1 MRRENKN
8 PRKILFSVLIAIAF
22 VVLAGIK
29 LGYANI
35 ISPKQGINEYH
46 FYNDTIENKDSAKEI
61 QKQIILDGK
70 SISDPGHVFKDKSKV
85 LEKWQDEEGND
96 IKFDTPI
103 EIKGN
108 DKKIINVYPVFKNQV
123 VITYYISGSTNDRV
137 YMTDTITDAS
147 SYKLPVDPTIYD
159 ANKYFVNWSETKDG
173 KSGVYDEE
181 SLKKDIAA
189 GKTDIKLYA
198 ITEFKHKATFITG
211 DGASFQDQ
219 ILADDGGKLDKMPE
233 KPTRA
238 GYEFSHWSL
247 TEDGDPFDLNTLVL
261 DKDINVYAVWKP
273 VVVDYKFKVMVQNI
287 NDDGYTFHEIISAR
301 GLNGE
306 KTSLPF
312 KGSENPDPKVAPSGP
327 IVEDIAK
334 LTEKDGRFNDSY
346 NSKDENGKMDHTYSN
361 PQTLD
366 YLGFHLNEEKTKQ
379 AFETIKAD
387 GSTVVP
393 VYMDRNVH
401 TVWVYK
407 NQHGVD
413 VYPNNANWINAT
425 DENGD
430 IHVDLRY
437 GQSSEKWFDKLNKD
451 YIYYRDKSIGSFY
464 TKAPVMGDKDV
475 YMYRVYAKGQG
486 FQLRFVE
493 WDPSKFN
500 AQINSGSLDQL
511 KATLGTMK
519 EIGGRVKFENTEH
532 YYNYNGFRYRVYEP
546 RNGMWDN
553 TTYSWVD
560 KTDHVDDIKGFQP
573 KTGDMSRDGLQSVNV
588 NNPAFRDY
596 MFAAGKG
603 VGGYENYTGT
613 PYIDNG
619 SYVGFL
625 FYERKTYN
633 IIYYSGN
640 KKLASNPYKY
650 EADTSDFGLNYK
662 IGETTNPDNP
672 NQVFMG
678 WYEDSTF
685 SVEHK
690 HEDGAKMP
698 AHDITVYAKWDSRQY
713 EVTFH
718 TNQDDYKK
726 DIEKITEIPE
736 DDTLYDGKYKDAKVS
751 EENFPQPVKPKDAT
765 EFLGWYEKNKNGR
778 FVKANLHKPIKN
790 NDTHL
795 YAKWKYDYLELK
807 YDLNLPATD
816 KVEGKA
822 PTDSNSY
829 IKDAKAQATDVGN
842 VKVNGGKK
850 VFVGWSET
858 KDGSSGLILPSETV
872 LMDKNKTLYAQWK
885 EIPDLPTT
893 KVTYD
898 ANGGVGDQYVVEE
911 IITNDSHKVLGNGE
925 GEKINYTREGYVF
938 KGWNR
943 DKNAT
948 KAEFQK
954 DDEVTVTSLDE
965 STNNYIY
972 AIWAPIINYTTD
984 GNGQVKEGENFVD
997 NTNEEVEL
1005 KSNPKGTET
1014 KANEGFKFSH
1024 WTADKEITLNNGT
1037 KIPAGEKITDEQLKQ
1052 AVITEPLTFKA
1063 NFVKDAPKEFN
1074 VTHEFKVAEDS
1085 PVKEMP
1091 ADVKKAVDAQLPED
1105 KKAED
1110 GKTTTPG
1117 ELKDPKDVEDKT
1129 NDGVWTFEGFEDQ
1142 DPDTKDVDAKVNG
1155 ADVKFEGEW
1164 KFTPNKHEV
1173 TYEYVSGTKGLE
1185 LPEALKAKA
1194 PEKVTG
1200 KVKGEKVT
1208 SPVPEGKDAE
1218 FRDETNKGTW
1228 TFKSYDKDSVEI
1240 TNKDEN
1246 VQGTWEFTPDQEPGK
1261 YNVTHEFKVAEDSPV
1276 KEMPADVK
1284 KAVDAQLPED
1294 KKAEDGKTTTPGEL
1308 KAPKDVE
1315 DKTNDGV
1322 WKFEGFK
1329 DQNPDTEAVDAKVN
1343 GADVKF
1349 EGEWKFKPNEHK
1361 VTYEYVS
1368 GTKGVELPETL
1379 KNKAPEKVTGKV
1391 KGDKVTSPVPTGDD
1405 ATFRDETNKGTW
1417 TFKSYDRNE
1426 VEITNKDENVTGTW
1440 EFTPD
1445 QQPEKYNVTHEFVSK
1460 DPNKELPQ
1468 EVLALLP
1475 ADQTGKEKGDVVKPT
1490 EPKTKTVEVKDG
1502 TWKFVSYDKDSKT
1515 VEDKDVEFT
1524 GTWEFTP
1531 KTTPI
1536 DYNVSHKFVSATEG
1550 KTLPKAV
1557 TDLTPDQQTGKKDG
1571 ETVTPTA
1578 PTQTEVKD
1586 TENDGTWKFEGYD
1599 ENSKTINKS
1608 DVTFEGKWKFTLN
1621 EHKVTYEYVSGTEG
1635 VELPE
1640 ALKAKAPDEVT
1651 GKVKGDTVTS
1661 PVPTGDD
1668 ATFRDD
1674 VNKGTWTFKSY
1685 DKNDVTISNKDEKV
1699 TGTWE
1704 FTPDV
1709 VTEYVDE
1716 DGNTISQKE
1725 NGEKEKKDIDG
1736 YEFVR
1741 TEKDDKG
1748 NTKHIYK
1755 KKTTPTDYNVNHK
1768 FVSAT
1773 EGKDLPKAVTDL
1785 TPDQQTGKKDGD
1797 TVTPTAPTQKEVKDT
1812 ENDGTWT
1819 FEGYDENSKTINK
1832 SDVTFEG
1839 KWKFTPN
1846 EHKVTY
1852 KFESEDPTKP
1862 LPKEVTDLLPDP
1874 EKGKVKGDK
1883 VTPTKPVPESIT
1895 TKDGVW
1901 TFVGYDEESKTV
1913 GDKDVEFIGKWKFS
1927 PKPDPVTYN
1936 VNHQFKSATK
1946 GKDLPQAVKDQ
1957 LPDQQTGI
1965 EDGKTVTPTSPKKE
1979 KVEDTDNDG
1988 TWTFK
1993 GYKDLDTTTDDVDA
2007 KVDGAD
2013 VMFEG
2018 SWEFTPNKH
2027 KVTYE
2032 YVSGTKGVN
2041 LPAELKAKAPKEVTG
2056 KVKGDKVTSPVPE
2069 GKDAE
2074 FRDDKNKG
2082 TWTFKSFDKNSVEIS
2097 NQDEK
2102 VTGTWV
2108 FTPDPEYKV
2117 EHKFVSSTKGKDL
2130 PKAVTDL
2137 TPAQQTGKKDGETV
2151 TPTAPKETKVEDKT
2165 NDGTWTFEGYDKDS
2179 KTIDKSDVTFEGKW
2193 KFTPNKHEVI
2203 HKFVSKDP
2211 NKKLPKEVT
2220 DLLPAN
2226 QTEKVKGDEVTPS
2239 EPQTKTVKVKDGT
2252 WKFVSYDKD
2261 NKTVE
2266 DKDVEFIGTW
2276 EFTPKTTPTDVVTE
2290 YVDED
2295 GNTIA
2300 PKENGTKAKKD
2311 IDGYEFV
2318 RTETDEQGNTKH
2330 IYKKK
2335 VTPPA
2340 DVVTEYV
2347 DEDGKTISPKENGT
2361 KEKKDIDG
2369 YVFVRTETDD
2379 KGNTKHIYK
2388 KKTTPSPSV
2397 VTKFVDEKGN
2407 PIAKDEDG
2415 KQDKKDIPGYEF
2427 VKTETDK
2434 DGNVI
2439 HVYKFKQTPSPTV
2452 ETRYVDTEGNQI
2464 LADKA
2469 GTHDPSTIEG
2479 YQFVKTEKDEKG
2491 NTVHIYKK
2499 LAPVPKVE
2507 TRYVDENGNQLL
2519 PPKEG
2524 TQNQVN
2530 IDGYDYVSTNKDN
2543 NGNTIHVYKKK
2554 PIQDVETR
2562 YLDTEGNQILADKAG
2577 THDPSTIEGY
2587 QLVRT
2592 EKDENGN
2599 TRHIYQ
2605 KLAPAVKVE
2614 TRYVDENGN
2623 QLLLPKEGTQNQV
2636 NIDGYDYVSTN
2647 KDNNGNTIHVYKKKV
2662 LTPDVVTKY
2671 VDENGNEI
2679 ADTQKGKHPSKNIE
2693 GYEIITTK
2701 SDEKGNI
2708 IYVYRKKP
2716 DSTKVVTEYVDE
2728 NGKTIAPKEDGKQP
2742 NKDIDGY
2749 EFVRTEKDEKGNTKH
2764 IYKKKTTPPTEVVT
2778 EYVDEDGK
2786 TIAPKETGTKDKK
2799 DIEGYEFVKT
2809 EKDNKGNTKHIYKK
2823 KSPSAENK
2831 YKVTHKFESTTPGK
2845 TLPKE
2850 ILDLLPKNQEG
2861 IENGRK
2867 VYPTKPSKLEVK
2879 VKDGTWV
2886 FEGYDKDSS
2895 TIDNKDVNFTGKWKF
2910 VPNKI
2915 GKVRVS
2921 TGANSRSKS
2930 NVKTGIEGS
2939 SNLIFVLI
2947 GSAFALYKNKK
2958 NRY

>member
-61 QKQIILDGK
+61 QKQIVLDGK
-70 SISDPGHVFKDKSKV
+70 SISDPGHVFKDKDKV
-85 LEKWQDEEGND
+85 LLKWQDEEGND

-123 VITYYISGSTNDRV
+123 VITYYIPGSTNDRV
-137 YMTDTITDAS
+137 YMTDTISDAS

-159 ANKYFVNWSETKDG
+159 ANKYFVNWSTSKDG
-173 KSGVYDEE
+173 STGVYNEE

-219 ILADDGGKLDKMPE
+219 ILASKDSKLDKMPE
-233 KPTRA
+233 DPTRA

-247 TEDGDPFDLNTLVL
+247 TEDGDPVDLNTLVL

-401 TVWVYK
+401 TIWVYK
-407 NQHGVD
+407 NASGTSYYQ
-413 VYPNNANWINAT
+413 ANWVNAT
-425 DENGD
+425 DENGN

-437 GQSSEKWFDKLNKD
+437 GQSSDQWFYQLNKD
-451 YIYYRDKSIGSFY
+451 YIYYKDKSIGSFY

-519 EIGGRVKFENTEH
+519 EIGDRVKFENTEH
-532 YYNYNGFRYRVYEP
+532 YVTYYGRNYRVFEP
-546 RNGMWDN
+546 SDGMWASKTN
-553 TTYSWVD
+553 TWVD
-560 KTDHVDDIKGFQP
+560 ETDHVDDIKGFQP
-573 KTGDMSRDGLQSVNV
+573 KTGDMSADGLQSVNV

-596 MFAAGKG
+596 MFTPKG
-603 VGGYENYTGT
+603 YGGYFNYTGT
-613 PYIDNG
+613 KYIDNG

-807 YDLNLPATD
+807 YDLNLEASD
-816 KVEGKA
+816 KVEGTA

-829 IKDAKAQATDVGN
+829 INDAKALATDVGN
-842 VKVNGGKK
+842 VKVNDGKK

-911 IITNDSHKVLGNGE
+911 IITNDSHTVLGNGE

-954 DDEVTVTSLDE
+954 GYEVTVTSLDE

-997 NTNEEVEL
+997 NTKEEVEL
-1005 KSNPKGTET
+1005 KSNPKGTDT
-1014 KANEGFKFSH
+1014 KAKEGYKFSH
-1024 WTADKEITLNNGT
+1024 WTADKNIKLSDGTEI
-1037 KIPAGEKITDEQLKQ
+1037 KAGEEITDEQLKQ

-1063 NFVKDAPKEFN
+1063 NFVKDQPNEFN
-1074 VTHEFKVAEDS
+1074 VTHEFKVSEDS
-1085 PVKEMP
+1085 PIKEMP
-1091 ADVKKAVDAQLPED
+1091 AEVKTAVDAQLPEN
-1105 KKAED
+1105 KIAED
-1110 GKTTTPG
+1110 GNTTTPG

-1155 ADVKFEGEW
+1155 ADVKFEGKW
-1164 KFTPNKHEV
+1164 KFTPNK
-1173 TYEYVSGTKGLE
+1173 
-1185 LPEALKAKA
+1185 
-1194 PEKVTG
+1194 
-1200 KVKGEKVT
+1200 
-1208 SPVPEGKDAE
+1208 
-1218 FRDETNKGTW
+1218 
-1228 TFKSYDKDSVEI
+1228 
-1240 TNKDEN
+1240 
-1246 VQGTWEFTPDQEPGK
+1246 
-1261 YNVTHEFKVAEDSPV
+1261 
-1276 KEMPADVK
+1276 
-1284 KAVDAQLPED
+1284 
-1294 KKAEDGKTTTPGEL
+1294 
-1308 KAPKDVE
+1308 
-1315 DKTNDGV
+1315 
-1322 WKFEGFK
+1322 
-1329 DQNPDTEAVDAKVN
+1329 
-1343 GADVKF
+1343 
-1349 EGEWKFKPNEHK
+1349 HK

-1368 GTKGVELPETL
+1368 GTKGVNLPAEL
-1379 KNKAPEKVTGKV
+1379 KAKAPKEVTGKV
-1391 KGDKVTSPVPTGDD
+1391 KGDKVTSPVPEGKD
-1405 ATFRDETNKGTW
+1405 ATFRDDENKGTW
-1417 TFKSYDRNE
+1417 TFKSYDKND
-1426 VEITNKDENVTGTW
+1426 VTISNKDEKVTGTW
-1440 EFTPD
+1440 EFIPDVVTEYVDENGKTIAPKEDGTKPNKEIDGYEFVRTETDDKGNTKHIYKKKTTPTD
-1445 QQPEKYNVTHEFVSK
+1445 YNVNHKFVSATEGKDLPKAVTDLTPVQQIGKKDGETVTPTVPKETEVKDTENDGIWTFEGYDKDSKTIDKSDVTFEGKWKFTPNKHEVIHKFVSK
-1460 DPNKELPQ
+1460 DPNKALPK
-1468 EVLALLP
+1468 EVTDLLP
-1475 ADQTGKEKGDVVKPT
+1475 VKQTGKEKGDEVKPT

-1531 KTTPI
+1531 DPEK
-1536 DYNVSHKFVSATEG
+1536 YNVKHEFVSATEG
-1550 KTLPKAV
+1550 KDLPQAV
-1557 TDLTPDQQTGKKDG
+1557 KDLTPKDQTGKKDG
-1571 ETVTPTA
+1571 STVKPTEPEKTKVA
-1578 PTQTEVKD
+1578 D
-1586 TENDGTWKFEGYD
+1586 TENDGTWKFEGYKDQDKTTD
-1599 ENSKTINKS
+1599 EVDAKVNRA
-1608 DVTFEGKWKFTLN
+1608 DVTF
-1621 EHKVTYEYVSGTEG
+1621 
-1635 VELPE
+1635 
-1640 ALKAKAPDEVT
+1640 
-1651 GKVKGDTVTS
+1651 KG
-1661 PVPTGDD
+1661 
-1668 ATFRDD
+1668 
-1674 VNKGTWTFKSY
+1674 
-1685 DKNDVTISNKDEKV
+1685 E
-1699 TGTWE
+1699 
-1704 FTPDV
+1704 
-1709 VTEYVDE
+1709 
-1716 DGNTISQKE
+1716 
-1725 NGEKEKKDIDG
+1725 
-1736 YEFVR
+1736 
-1741 TEKDDKG
+1741 
-1748 NTKHIYK
+1748 
-1755 KKTTPTDYNVNHK
+1755 
-1768 FVSAT
+1768 
-1773 EGKDLPKAVTDL
+1773 
-1785 TPDQQTGKKDGD
+1785 
-1797 TVTPTAPTQKEVKDT
+1797 
-1812 ENDGTWT
+1812 
-1819 FEGYDENSKTINK
+1819 
-1832 SDVTFEG
+1832 
-1839 KWKFTPN
+1839 WKFTPN
-1846 EHKVTY
+1846 KHEVTY

-2137 TPAQQTGKKDGETV
+2137 TPKDQTGKKDGETV

-2220 DLLPAN
+2220 DQLPAN
-2226 QTEKVKGDEVTPS
+2226 QTGKVKGDEVKPS

-2252 WKFVSYDKD
+2252 WKFVSYDKE

-2266 DKDVEFIGTW
+2266 DKDVEFTGTW
-2276 EFTPKTTPTDVVTE
+2276 EFIPDVVTE
-2290 YVDED
+2290 YVDEN
-2295 GNTIA
+2295 GKTIA
-2300 PKENGTKAKKD
+2300 PKENGTKDKKD
-2311 IDGYEFV
+2311 IDGYE
-2318 RTETDEQGNTKH
+2318 
-2330 IYKKK
+2330 
-2335 VTPPA
+2335 
-2340 DVVTEYV
+2340 
-2347 DEDGKTISPKENGT
+2347 
-2361 KEKKDIDG
+2361 
-2369 YVFVRTETDD
+2369 FVRTETDD

-2388 KKTTPSPSV
+2388 KKTTPTPDVVTEYVDENGKTISPKEDGKQPNKEIDGYEFVKTTTDDKGNTKHIYKKKTTPSPSI

-2407 PIAKDEDG
+2407 PLAKNEDG
-2415 KQDKKDIPGYEF
+2415 KQDKKDIPGYQF
-2427 VKTETDK
+2427 VETKNDK
-2434 DGNVI
+2434 DGNVV
-2439 HVYKFKQTPSPTV
+2439 HVYKLIPSSTV

-2562 YLDTEGNQILADKAG
+2562 YVDTEGNQILADKAG

-2587 QLVRT
+2587 QFVKT
-2592 EKDENGN
+2592 EKDEKGN
-2599 TRHIYQ
+2599 TVHIYK
-2605 KLAPAVKVE
+2605 KLAPVPKVE

-2623 QLLLPKEGTQNQV
+2623 QLLPPKEGTQNQV
-2636 NIDGYDYVSTN
+2636 NIDGYDYISTN
-2647 KDNNGNTIHVYKKKV
+2647 KDNNGNTIHTYKKAFKK
-2662 LTPDVVTKY
+2662 PVTKF

-2679 ADTQKGKHPSKNIE
+2679 AESEMGRNPSKAIP

-2701 SDEKGNI
+2701 TDEKGNL

-2716 DSTKVVTEYVDE
+2716 DSTKVVTKFVDE
-2728 NGKTIAPKEDGKQP
+2728 KGKTIVPNEDGKKP
-2742 NKDIDGY
+2742 KKDIKGY
-2749 EFVRTEKDEKGNTKH
+2749 EFVKTETDEDGNTVH

-2823 KSPSAENK
+2823 KSPATENK

-2867 VYPTKPSKLEVK
+2867 VYPTKPSKLKVK

-2895 TIDNKDVNFTGKWKF
+2895 VVNNKDVNFTGKWKF

-2915 GKVRVS
+2915 GKVKVL
-2921 TGANSRSKS
+2921 TGENSRSKS

-2958 NRY
+2958 NKY

>member
-46 FYNDTIENKDSAKEI
+46 FYNDTIENKDSAEEI
-61 QKQIILDGK
+61 QKQIVLDGK
-70 SISDPGHVFKDKSKV
+70 TISDPGHVFKDKDKV
-85 LEKWQDEEGND
+85 LLKWQNEEGND

-103 EIKGN
+103 SITGN

-123 VITYYISGSTNDRV
+123 VITYYIPGSTKDKV

-159 ANKYFVNWSETKDG
+159 ANKHFVKWSTSKD
-173 KSGVYDEE
+173 SSSDVYDEE
-181 SLKKDIAA
+181 SLKKDIAE

-247 TEDGDPFDLNTLVL
+247 TEDGDPVDLNTLVL

-346 NSKDENGKMDHTYSN
+346 NSKDENGQMDHTYTN

-401 TVWVYK
+401 TIWVYK
-407 NQHGVD
+407 NASGTSYYQ
-413 VYPNNANWINAT
+413 ANWVNAT
-425 DENGD
+425 DENGN

-437 GQSSEKWFDKLNKD
+437 GQSSETWFDKLNKD
-451 YIYYRDKSIGSFY
+451 YIYYKDKSIGSFY

-519 EIGGRVKFENTEH
+519 EIGDRVKFENTEH
-532 YYNYNGFRYRVYEP
+532 YVTYYGRNYRVFEP
-546 RNGMWDN
+546 SDGMWASKTN
-553 TTYSWVD
+553 TWVD
-560 KTDHVDDIKGFQP
+560 ETDHVDDIKGFQP
-573 KTGDMSRDGLQSVNV
+573 KTGDMSADGLQSVNV

-596 MFAAGKG
+596 MFTPKG
-603 VGGYENYTGT
+603 YGGYFNYTGT
-613 PYIDNG
+613 KYIDNG

-650 EADTSDFGLNYK
+650 EADTSDFGLDYK
-662 IGETTNPDNP
+662 IGETKNPDNP

-678 WYEDSTF
+678 WYEDSSF

-872 LMDKNKTLYAQWK
+872 LMDKSKTLYAQWK

-997 NTNEEVEL
+997 NTKEEVEL
-1005 KSNPKGTET
+1005 KSNPKGTDT
-1014 KANEGFKFSH
+1014 KAKEGYKFSH
-1024 WTADKEITLNNGT
+1024 WTADKEITLNDGT
-1037 KIPAGEKITDEQLKQ
+1037 KIAAGEKITEEQLKQ

-1074 VTHEFKVAEDS
+1074 VRHEFKVAEDS

-1091 ADVKKAVDAQLPED
+1091 AEVKAAVDAQLPEN
-1105 KKAED
+1105 KTAED

-1129 NDGVWTFEGFEDQ
+1129 NDGVWKFEGFKDQ
-1142 DPDTKDVDAKVNG
+1142 DTTTDEVDAKVNGADVTFKGEWKFTPNKHKVTYEYVSGTKGVDLPEELKNKAPKEVTGKVKGDKVTSPVPTGDKAEFRDDVNKGTWKFKSYDKNDVTISNKDEKVTGTWEFTPDAEPEKYNVTHEFVSATQGKDLPQAVKDLIPKDQTGKKDGSTVKPTEPEKTKVADTENDGTWKFEGYKDQNPDTKDVDAKVNG

-1164 KFTPNKHEV
+1164 KFTPNKHKV
-1173 TYEYVSGTKGLE
+1173 TYEYVSGTEGKE

-1194 PEKVTG
+1194 PEEVTG
-1200 KVKGEKVT
+1200 KVKGDKVT

-1228 TFKSYDKDSVEI
+1228 KFKSYDKDSVEI
-1240 TNKDEN
+1240 TNKDE
-1246 VQGTWEFTPDQEPGK
+1246 
-1261 YNVTHEFKVAEDSPV
+1261 
-1276 KEMPADVK
+1276 
-1284 KAVDAQLPED
+1284 
-1294 KKAEDGKTTTPGEL
+1294 
-1308 KAPKDVE
+1308 
-1315 DKTNDGV
+1315 
-1322 WKFEGFK
+1322 
-1329 DQNPDTEAVDAKVN
+1329 
-1343 GADVKF
+1343 
-1349 EGEWKFKPNEHK
+1349 
-1361 VTYEYVS
+1361 
-1368 GTKGVELPETL
+1368 
-1379 KNKAPEKVTGKV
+1379 KV
-1391 KGDKVTSPVPTGDD
+1391 KG
-1405 ATFRDETNKGTW
+1405 TW
-1417 TFKSYDRNE
+1417 
-1426 VEITNKDENVTGTW
+1426 V
-1440 EFTPD
+1440 FTPD
-1445 QQPEKYNVTHEFVSK
+1445 QQPEKYNVTHEFVSATQGK
-1460 DPNKELPQ
+1460 DLPQ
-1468 EVLALLP
+1468 AVKDLTP
-1475 ADQTGKEKGDVVKPT
+1475 KDQTGKEDGSTVKPT
-1490 EPKTKTVEVKDG
+1490 EPEKTKVA
-1502 TWKFVSYDKDSKT
+1502 DK
-1515 VEDKDVEFT
+1515 
-1524 GTWEFTP
+1524 
-1531 KTTPI
+1531 
-1536 DYNVSHKFVSATEG
+1536 
-1550 KTLPKAV
+1550 
-1557 TDLTPDQQTGKKDG
+1557 
-1571 ETVTPTA
+1571 
-1578 PTQTEVKD
+1578 
-1586 TENDGTWKFEGYD
+1586 ENDGTWKFEGYKDQDKTTD
-1599 ENSKTINKS
+1599 EVDAKVNGA
-1608 DVTFEGKWKFTLN
+1608 DVTF
-1621 EHKVTYEYVSGTEG
+1621 
-1635 VELPE
+1635 
-1640 ALKAKAPDEVT
+1640 
-1651 GKVKGDTVTS
+1651 KG
-1661 PVPTGDD
+1661 
-1668 ATFRDD
+1668 
-1674 VNKGTWTFKSY
+1674 
-1685 DKNDVTISNKDEKV
+1685 E
-1699 TGTWE
+1699 
-1704 FTPDV
+1704 
-1709 VTEYVDE
+1709 
-1716 DGNTISQKE
+1716 
-1725 NGEKEKKDIDG
+1725 
-1736 YEFVR
+1736 
-1741 TEKDDKG
+1741 
-1748 NTKHIYK
+1748 
-1755 KKTTPTDYNVNHK
+1755 
-1768 FVSAT
+1768 
-1773 EGKDLPKAVTDL
+1773 
-1785 TPDQQTGKKDGD
+1785 
-1797 TVTPTAPTQKEVKDT
+1797 
-1812 ENDGTWT
+1812 
-1819 FEGYDENSKTINK
+1819 
-1832 SDVTFEG
+1832 
-1839 KWKFTPN
+1839 WKFTPN

-1852 KFESEDPTKP
+1852 KFESEDPTKH

-1988 TWTFK
+1988 TWNFK
-1993 GYKDLDTTTDDVDA
+1993 GYKDLDENTEKVDA

-2032 YVSGTKGVN
+2032 YVSGTEGLE

-2082 TWTFKSFDKNSVEIS
+2082 TWTFKSFDKNSVTIS

-2137 TPAQQTGKKDGETV
+2137 TPKDQTGKKDGETV
-2151 TPTAPKETKVEDKT
+2151 TPTAPTQKEVADAD
-2165 NDGTWTFEGYDKDS
+2165 NDGTWTFEGYDENS
-2179 KTIDKSDVTFEGKW
+2179 KTIDKKDVTFEGKW

-2226 QTEKVKGDEVTPS
+2226 QTGKVKGDEVTPS

-2252 WKFVSYDKD
+2252 WKFVSYDKE
-2261 NKTVE
+2261 NKKVE
-2266 DKDVEFIGTW
+2266 DKDVEFTGTW
-2276 EFTPKTTPTDVVTE
+2276 EFIPDVVTE

-2300 PKENGTKAKKD
+2300 PKENGKQTNKD

-2318 RTETDEQGNTKH
+2318 RTEKDEQGNTKH

-2335 VTPPA
+2335 TTPTP

-2347 DEDGKTISPKENGT
+2347 DENGKTIAPKEDGKKPNKEINGY
-2361 KEKKDIDG
+2361 E
-2369 YVFVRTETDD
+2369 FVRTETDD

-2388 KKTTPSPSV
+2388 KKTTPSPSI

-2407 PIAKDEDG
+2407 PLAKDEDG

-2427 VKTETDK
+2427 VETKNDK
-2434 DGNVI
+2434 DGNVV
-2439 HVYKFKQTPSPTV
+2439 HVYKLIPSPTV
-2452 ETRYVDTEGNQI
+2452 ETRYVDTEGKQI

-2530 IDGYDYVSTNKDN
+2530 IDGYDYISTNKDN

-2562 YLDTEGNQILADKAG
+2562 YVDTEGNQILADKAG

-2623 QLLLPKEGTQNQV
+2623 QLLPPKEGTQNQV
-2636 NIDGYDYVSTN
+2636 NIDGYDYISTN
-2647 KDNNGNTIHVYKKKV
+2647 KDNNGNTIHTYKKAFKK
-2662 LTPDVVTKY
+2662 PVTKF

-2679 ADTQKGKHPSKNIE
+2679 AESEMGRNPSKAIP

-2701 SDEKGNI
+2701 TDEKGNL

-2716 DSTKVVTEYVDE
+2716 DSTKVVTKFVDE
-2728 NGKTIAPKEDGKQP
+2728 NGKTIAPNEDGKKP
-2742 NKDIDGY
+2742 
-2749 EFVRTEKDEKGNTKH
+2749 
-2764 IYKKKTTPPTEVVT
+2764 KKEIK
-2778 EYVDEDGK
+2778 
-2786 TIAPKETGTKDKK
+2786 
-2799 DIEGYEFVKT
+2799 GYEFVKT
-2809 EKDNKGNTKHIYKK
+2809 ETDKDGNTVHIYKK
-2823 KSPSAENK
+2823 KENTSKVVTKFVDEKGNPIAENEDGKKPKKDIKGYEFVKTETDKNGNTIHIYKKSSSAENK

-2845 TLPKE
+2845 SLPKE

-2867 VYPTKPSKLEVK
+2867 VSPTKPSKLEVK

-2895 TIDNKDVNFTGKWKF
+2895 VVNNKDVNFTGKWKF

-2915 GKVRVS
+2915 GKIKVS

-2958 NRY
+2958 NKY

>member
-46 FYNDTIENKDSAKEI
+46 FYNDTIENKDKAEEI

-70 SISDPGHVFKDKSKV
+70 SISDPGHVFKDKSNV

-103 EIKGN
+103 EVKGN

-219 ILADDGGKLDKMPE
+219 ILASKDSKLDKMPE
-233 KPTRA
+233 DPTRA

-247 TEDGDPFDLNTLVL
+247 AEDGDPVDLTTLVL
-261 DKDINVYAVWKP
+261 DKDITVYAVWNP

-312 KGSENPDPKVAPSGP
+312 RGDENPDPKVAPTGP
-327 IVEDIAK
+327 IVEDIKK
-334 LTEKDGRFNDSY
+334 LTEKDGRFSDGY
-346 NSKDENGKMDHTYSN
+346 NSKDENGKMDHFYTN

-736 DDTLYDGKYKDAKVS
+736 DDTLYDGKYKDDKVS

-822 PTDSNSY
+822 PTDSDSY
-829 IKDAKAQATDVGN
+829 IKDAKAQVQDIGKVT
-842 VKVNGGKK
+842 VNGGKK

-898 ANGGVGDQYVVEE
+898 ANGGEGAQHVVEE
-911 IITNDSHKVLGNGE
+911 IITNDFHKVLGNGE

-954 DDEVTVTSLDE
+954 GYEVTVTSLDE

-997 NTNEEVEL
+997 NTKEEVEL
-1005 KSNPKGTET
+1005 KSNPKGTDI
-1014 KANEGFKFSH
+1014 KAKEGYKFSH
-1024 WTADKEITLNNGT
+1024 WTADKNIKLSDGTEI
-1037 KIPAGEKITDEQLKQ
+1037 KAGEEITDEQLKQ

-1063 NFVKDAPKEFN
+1063 NFVKDQPNEFN
-1074 VTHEFKVAEDS
+1074 VTHEFKVSEDS
-1085 PVKEMP
+1085 PIKEMP
-1091 ADVKKAVDAQLPED
+1091 DEVKTAVDAQLPEN
-1105 KKAED
+1105 KTAED
-1110 GKTTTPG
+1110 GSVVTPTAPKQTT
-1117 ELKDPKDVEDKT
+1117 VEDT
-1129 NDGVWTFEGFEDQ
+1129 ENDGTWTFEGYKDQ
-1142 DPDTKDVDAKVNG
+1142 DKTTDEVDAKVDG
-1155 ADVKFEGEW
+1155 ADVTFEGEW
-1164 KFTPNKHEV
+1164 KFKPNEHKV
-1173 TYEYVSGTKGLE
+1173 TYEYVSGTEGKE
-1185 LPEALKAKA
+1185 LPEALKNKA
-1194 PEKVTG
+1194 PEEVTG
-1200 KVKGEKVT
+1200 KVKGDKVT

-1228 TFKSYDKDSVEI
+1228 KFKEYDKDSVTI
-1240 TNKDEN
+1240 SNKDE
-1246 VQGTWEFTPDQEPGK
+1246 
-1261 YNVTHEFKVAEDSPV
+1261 
-1276 KEMPADVK
+1276 
-1284 KAVDAQLPED
+1284 
-1294 KKAEDGKTTTPGEL
+1294 
-1308 KAPKDVE
+1308 
-1315 DKTNDGV
+1315 
-1322 WKFEGFK
+1322 
-1329 DQNPDTEAVDAKVN
+1329 
-1343 GADVKF
+1343 
-1349 EGEWKFKPNEHK
+1349 
-1361 VTYEYVS
+1361 
-1368 GTKGVELPETL
+1368 
-1379 KNKAPEKVTGKV
+1379 KV
-1391 KGDKVTSPVPTGDD
+1391 KG
-1405 ATFRDETNKGTW
+1405 TW
-1417 TFKSYDRNE
+1417 
-1426 VEITNKDENVTGTW
+1426 V
-1440 EFTPD
+1440 FTPD
-1445 QQPEKYNVTHEFVSK
+1445 QQPEKYNVTHEFVSATQGK
-1460 DPNKELPQ
+1460 DLPQ
-1468 EVLALLP
+1468 AVKDLTP
-1475 ADQTGKEKGDVVKPT
+1475 KDQTGKEDGSTVKPT
-1490 EPKTKTVEVKDG
+1490 EPEKTKVA
-1502 TWKFVSYDKDSKT
+1502 DK
-1515 VEDKDVEFT
+1515 
-1524 GTWEFTP
+1524 
-1531 KTTPI
+1531 
-1536 DYNVSHKFVSATEG
+1536 
-1550 KTLPKAV
+1550 
-1557 TDLTPDQQTGKKDG
+1557 
-1571 ETVTPTA
+1571 
-1578 PTQTEVKD
+1578 
-1586 TENDGTWKFEGYD
+1586 ENDGTWKFEGYKDQDKTTD
-1599 ENSKTINKS
+1599 EVDAKVNGA
-1608 DVTFEGKWKFTLN
+1608 DVTF
-1621 EHKVTYEYVSGTEG
+1621 
-1635 VELPE
+1635 
-1640 ALKAKAPDEVT
+1640 
-1651 GKVKGDTVTS
+1651 KG
-1661 PVPTGDD
+1661 
-1668 ATFRDD
+1668 
-1674 VNKGTWTFKSY
+1674 
-1685 DKNDVTISNKDEKV
+1685 E
-1699 TGTWE
+1699 
-1704 FTPDV
+1704 
-1709 VTEYVDE
+1709 
-1716 DGNTISQKE
+1716 
-1725 NGEKEKKDIDG
+1725 
-1736 YEFVR
+1736 
-1741 TEKDDKG
+1741 
-1748 NTKHIYK
+1748 
-1755 KKTTPTDYNVNHK
+1755 
-1768 FVSAT
+1768 
-1773 EGKDLPKAVTDL
+1773 
-1785 TPDQQTGKKDGD
+1785 
-1797 TVTPTAPTQKEVKDT
+1797 
-1812 ENDGTWT
+1812 
-1819 FEGYDENSKTINK
+1819 
-1832 SDVTFEG
+1832 
-1839 KWKFTPN
+1839 WKFTPN

-1862 LPKEVTDLLPDP
+1862 LPDEVKNLLPAP

-1988 TWTFK
+1988 TWNFK
-1993 GYKDLDTTTDDVDA
+1993 GYKDLDENTEKVDA

-2082 TWTFKSFDKNSVEIS
+2082 TWTFKSFDKNSVTIS

-2137 TPAQQTGKKDGETV
+2137 TPKDQTGKKDGETV
-2151 TPTAPKETKVEDKT
+2151 TPTAPTQKEVADAD
-2165 NDGTWTFEGYDKDS
+2165 NDGTWTFEGYDENS
-2179 KTIDKSDVTFEGKW
+2179 KTIDKKDVTFEGKW

-2226 QTEKVKGDEVTPS
+2226 QTGKVKGDEVTPS

-2252 WKFVSYDKD
+2252 WKFVSYDKE
-2261 NKTVE
+2261 NKKVE
-2266 DKDVEFIGTW
+2266 DKDVEFTGTW
-2276 EFTPKTTPTDVVTE
+2276 EFIPDVVTE

-2300 PKENGTKAKKD
+2300 PKENGKQTNKD

-2318 RTETDEQGNTKH
+2318 RTEKDEQGNTKH

-2335 VTPPA
+2335 TTPTP

-2347 DEDGKTISPKENGT
+2347 DENGKTIAPKEDGKKPNKEINGY
-2361 KEKKDIDG
+2361 E
-2369 YVFVRTETDD
+2369 FVRTETDD

-2388 KKTTPSPSV
+2388 KKTTPSPSI

-2407 PIAKDEDG
+2407 PLAKDEDG
-2415 KQDKKDIPGYEF
+2415 KQNKKDIPGYEF

-2499 LAPVPKVE
+2499 IAPVPKVE

-2554 PIQDVETR
+2554 PTQDVETR
-2562 YLDTEGNQILADKAG
+2562 YVDTEGNQILADKAG

-2587 QLVRT
+2587 QFVRT
-2592 EKDENGN
+2592 EKDEKGN

-2605 KLAPAVKVE
+2605 KLAPVPKVE
-2614 TRYVDENGN
+2614 TRYIDVNGN
-2623 QLLLPKEGTQNQV
+2623 QLLPPKEGTQNQV

-2716 DSTKVVTEYVDE
+2716 DPTKVVT
-2728 NGKTIAPKEDGKQP
+2728 K
-2742 NKDIDGY
+2742 
-2749 EFVRTEKDEKGNTKH
+2749 FVDEKGNPIAKS
-2764 IYKKKTTPPTEVVT
+2764 
-2778 EYVDEDGK
+2778 EDGK
-2786 TIAPKETGTKDKK
+2786 KPKK
-2799 DIEGYEFVKT
+2799 DIKGYEFVKT
-2809 EKDNKGNTKHIYKK
+2809 ETDKNGNTIHIYKK

-2831 YKVTHKFESTTPGK
+2831 YKVTHKFESSTPGK
-2845 TLPKE
+2845 SLPKE
-2850 ILDLLPKNQEG
+2850 ILDLLPKNQDG

-2867 VYPTKPSKLEVK
+2867 VSPTKPSKLEVK

-2895 TIDNKDVNFTGKWKF
+2895 IVNNKDVNFTGKWKF
-2910 VPNKI
+2910 IPNKI
-2915 GKVRVS
+2915 GKIKVS
-2921 TGANSRSKS
+2921 TGTNSRSKS

-2958 NRY
+2958 NKY

>member
-46 FYNDTIENKDSAKEI
+46 FYNDTIGNKDTAKEI

-70 SISDPGHVFKDKSKV
+70 SISDPGHVFKDKSNV

-103 EIKGN
+103 EVKGN

-123 VITYYISGSTNDRV
+123 VITYYIVGSTNDRV
-137 YMTDTITDAS
+137 YMTDTINDAS

-247 TEDGDPFDLNTLVL
+247 TEDGDPVDLNTLVL

-401 TVWVYK
+401 TIWVYK
-407 NQHGVD
+407 NASGTSYYQ
-413 VYPNNANWINAT
+413 ANWVNAT
-425 DENGD
+425 DNNGN

-437 GQSSEKWFDKLNKD
+437 GQSSETWFDKLNKD
-451 YIYYRDKSIGSFY
+451 YIYYMDKSIGSFY
-464 TKAPVMGDKDV
+464 TRAPAMGDKDI
-475 YMYRVYAKGQG
+475 YMYRVLAKGTKY
-486 FQLRFVE
+486 QLRFVE

-500 AQINSGSLDQL
+500 AQINSSNLATLQS
-511 KATLGTMK
+511 TLGTMK
-519 EIGGRVKFENTEH
+519 EIGKRVSFQNSEWYMNW
-532 YYNYNGFRYRVYEP
+532 NGYKYRVFEP
-546 RNGMWDN
+546 YQGNYQQI
-553 TTYSWVD
+553 TYSWVD

-573 KTGDMSRDGLQSVNV
+573 KKGDMSADGLQSVNV

-603 VGGYENYTGT
+603 LGGYQNYTGT
-613 PYIDNG
+613 PYIEDG

-633 IIYYSGN
+633 INYYSGST
-640 KKLASNPYKY
+640 KLASKPYKY
-650 EADTSDFGLNYK
+650 EADTSDFGLGYEK
-662 IGETTNPDNP
+662 GVTTNPKNP

-872 LMDKNKTLYAQWK
+872 LMDKSKTLYAQWK

-997 NTNEEVEL
+997 NTKEEVEL
-1005 KSNPKGTET
+1005 KSNPKGTDT
-1014 KANEGFKFSH
+1014 KAKEGYKFSH
-1024 WTADKEITLNNGT
+1024 WTADKEITLNDGT
-1037 KIPAGEKITDEQLKQ
+1037 KIAAGEKITEEQLKQ

-1063 NFVKDAPKEFN
+1063 NFVKDAPNEFN
-1074 VTHEFKVAEDS
+1074 VTHEF
-1085 PVKEMP
+1085 
-1091 ADVKKAVDAQLPED
+1091 
-1105 KKAED
+1105 
-1110 GKTTTPG
+1110 
-1117 ELKDPKDVEDKT
+1117 
-1129 NDGVWTFEGFEDQ
+1129 
-1142 DPDTKDVDAKVNG
+1142 
-1155 ADVKFEGEW
+1155 
-1164 KFTPNKHEV
+1164 
-1173 TYEYVSGTKGLE
+1173 VSGT
-1185 LPEALKAKA
+1185 
-1194 PEKVTG
+1194 
-1200 KVKGEKVT
+1200 
-1208 SPVPEGKDAE
+1208 EGKD
-1218 FRDETNKGTW
+1218 
-1228 TFKSYDKDSVEI
+1228 
-1240 TNKDEN
+1240 
-1246 VQGTWEFTPDQEPGK
+1246 
-1261 YNVTHEFKVAEDSPV
+1261 
-1276 KEMPADVK
+1276 
-1284 KAVDAQLPED
+1284 
-1294 KKAEDGKTTTPGEL
+1294 
-1308 KAPKDVE
+1308 
-1315 DKTNDGV
+1315 
-1322 WKFEGFK
+1322 
-1329 DQNPDTEAVDAKVN
+1329 
-1343 GADVKF
+1343 
-1349 EGEWKFKPNEHK
+1349 
-1361 VTYEYVS
+1361 
-1368 GTKGVELPETL
+1368 
-1379 KNKAPEKVTGKV
+1379 
-1391 KGDKVTSPVPTGDD
+1391 
-1405 ATFRDETNKGTW
+1405 
-1417 TFKSYDRNE
+1417 
-1426 VEITNKDENVTGTW
+1426 
-1440 EFTPD
+1440 
-1445 QQPEKYNVTHEFVSK
+1445 
-1460 DPNKELPQ
+1460 LPQ
-1468 EVLALLP
+1468 AVKDLTP
-1475 ADQTGKEKGDVVKPT
+1475 KDQTGKEDGSVVKPT
-1490 EPKTKTVEVKDG
+1490 EPKE
-1502 TWKFVSYDKDSKT
+1502 
-1515 VEDKDVEFT
+1515 
-1524 GTWEFTP
+1524 
-1531 KTTPI
+1531 
-1536 DYNVSHKFVSATEG
+1536 
-1550 KTLPKAV
+1550 
-1557 TDLTPDQQTGKKDG
+1557 
-1571 ETVTPTA
+1571 
-1578 PTQTEVKD
+1578 TEVKD
-1586 TENDGTWKFEGYD
+1586 TENDGTWKFEGYKDQDKTTD
-1599 ENSKTINKS
+1599 EVDAKVDGA
-1608 DVTFEGKWKFTLN
+1608 DVKFEGEWKFTPN
-1621 EHKVTYEYVSGTEG
+1621 EHNVTHKFVSKDPNK
-1635 VELPE
+1635 ELPQ
-1640 ALKAKAPDEVT
+1640 EVLDQLPANQT
-1651 GKVKGDTVTS
+1651 GKVKGDEVTPTVPKTKE
-1661 PVPTGDD
+1661 VKVKD
-1668 ATFRDD
+1668 
-1674 VNKGTWTFKSY
+1674 GTWKFVKY
-1685 DKNDVTISNKDEKV
+1685 DKDKKTVEDKDVEF

-1704 FTPDV
+1704 FIPDV
-1709 VTEYVDE
+1709 VTEFVDE
-1716 DGNTISQKE
+1716 DGKTIAPKE
-1725 NGEKEKKDIDG
+1725 DGKQPNKEIDG
-1736 YEFVR
+1736 YEFVS
-1741 TEKDDKG
+1741 TETDDKG

-1755 KKTTPTDYNVNHK
+1755 KKTTPT
-1768 FVSAT
+1768 
-1773 EGKDLPKAVTDL
+1773 
-1785 TPDQQTGKKDGD
+1785 
-1797 TVTPTAPTQKEVKDT
+1797 
-1812 ENDGTWT
+1812 
-1819 FEGYDENSKTINK
+1819 
-1832 SDVTFEG
+1832 
-1839 KWKFTPN
+1839 
-1846 EHKVTY
+1846 
-1852 KFESEDPTKP
+1852 
-1862 LPKEVTDLLPDP
+1862 
-1874 EKGKVKGDK
+1874 
-1883 VTPTKPVPESIT
+1883 
-1895 TKDGVW
+1895 
-1901 TFVGYDEESKTV
+1901 
-1913 GDKDVEFIGKWKFS
+1913 
-1927 PKPDPVTYN
+1927 
-1936 VNHQFKSATK
+1936 
-1946 GKDLPQAVKDQ
+1946 
-1957 LPDQQTGI
+1957 
-1965 EDGKTVTPTSPKKE
+1965 
-1979 KVEDTDNDG
+1979 
-1988 TWTFK
+1988 
-1993 GYKDLDTTTDDVDA
+1993 
-2007 KVDGAD
+2007 
-2013 VMFEG
+2013 
-2018 SWEFTPNKH
+2018 
-2027 KVTYE
+2027 
-2032 YVSGTKGVN
+2032 
-2041 LPAELKAKAPKEVTG
+2041 PA
-2056 KVKGDKVTSPVPE
+2056 
-2069 GKDAE
+2069 
-2074 FRDDKNKG
+2074 
-2082 TWTFKSFDKNSVEIS
+2082 
-2097 NQDEK
+2097 
-2102 VTGTWV
+2102 
-2108 FTPDPEYKV
+2108 
-2117 EHKFVSSTKGKDL
+2117 
-2130 PKAVTDL
+2130 
-2137 TPAQQTGKKDGETV
+2137 
-2151 TPTAPKETKVEDKT
+2151 
-2165 NDGTWTFEGYDKDS
+2165 
-2179 KTIDKSDVTFEGKW
+2179 
-2193 KFTPNKHEVI
+2193 
-2203 HKFVSKDP
+2203 
-2211 NKKLPKEVT
+2211 
-2220 DLLPAN
+2220 
-2226 QTEKVKGDEVTPS
+2226 
-2239 EPQTKTVKVKDGT
+2239 
-2252 WKFVSYDKD
+2252 
-2261 NKTVE
+2261 
-2266 DKDVEFIGTW
+2266 
-2276 EFTPKTTPTDVVTE
+2276 VVTE
-2290 YVDED
+2290 
-2295 GNTIA
+2295 
-2300 PKENGTKAKKD
+2300 
-2311 IDGYEFV
+2311 F
-2318 RTETDEQGNTKH
+2318 
-2330 IYKKK
+2330 
-2335 VTPPA
+2335 
-2340 DVVTEYV
+2340 V
-2347 DEDGKTISPKENGT
+2347 DEDGKTIAPKEDGT
-2361 KEKKDIDG
+2361 KPNKGIDG
-2369 YVFVRTETDD
+2369 YEFVRTETDD

-2388 KKTTPSPSV
+2388 KKTTPSPSI

-2407 PIAKDEDG
+2407 PLAKDEDG

-2427 VKTETDK
+2427 VETKNDK

-2452 ETRYVDTEGNQI
+2452 ETRYVDTEGKQI
-2464 LADKA
+2464 LADKT
-2469 GTHDPSTIEG
+2469 GTHDPSNIEG

-2491 NTVHIYKK
+2491 NTVHIYQKI
-2499 LAPVPKVE
+2499 APVPKVE

-2524 TQNQVN
+2524 TQAQVG
-2530 IDGYDYVSTNKDN
+2530 IEGYDYVSTNKDN

-2554 PIQDVETR
+2554 PIQDVETK
-2562 YLDTEGNQILADKAG
+2562 YVDTEGNQILADKAG
-2577 THDPSTIEGY
+2577 AHDPSTIEGY
-2587 QLVRT
+2587 QFVKT

-2599 TRHIYQ
+2599 TVHIY
-2605 KLAPAVKVE
+2605 KKIAPVPKVE

-2623 QLLLPKEGTQNQV
+2623 QLLLPKEGTQGQV
-2636 NIDGYDYVSTN
+2636 NIEGYDYVSTH
-2647 KDNNGNTIHVYKKKV
+2647 KDNNGNTTHVYKKKV

-2671 VDENGNEI
+2671 VDENGKEI
-2679 ADTQKGKHPSKNIE
+2679 AETQKGKHPSKNIE

-2701 SDEKGNI
+2701 TDEKGNI

-2716 DSTKVVTEYVDE
+2716 DSTKVVTKFVDE
-2728 NGKTIAPKEDGKQP
+2728 NGKPIAENEEGKKPK
-2742 NKDIDGY
+2742 KDIKGY
-2749 EFVRTEKDEKGNTKH
+2749 EYVKTETDKDGNTVH
-2764 IYKKKTTPPTEVVT
+2764 IYKKKENTSKVVT
-2778 EYVDEDGK
+2778 KFVDEKGNPIAENEDGK
-2786 TIAPKETGTKDKK
+2786 KPKK
-2799 DIEGYEFVKT
+2799 DIKGYEYVKT
-2809 EKDNKGNTKHIYKK
+2809 ETDKNGNTIHIYKK
-2823 KSPSAENK
+2823 SSSAENK
-2831 YKVTHKFESTTPGK
+2831 YKVTHKFESSTPGK
-2845 TLPKE
+2845 SLPKE
-2850 ILDLLPKNQEG
+2850 ILDLLPKNQDG
-2861 IENGRK
+2861 IENGTK
-2867 VYPTKPSKLEVK
+2867 VSPTKPSKLEVK

-2895 TIDNKDVNFTGKWKF
+2895 IVNNKDVNFTGKWKF
-2910 VPNKI
+2910 VPNKT
-2915 GKVRVS
+2915 GKIKVS
-2921 TGANSRSKS
+2921 TGTNSRSKS

-2958 NRY
+2958 NKY

>member
-46 FYNDTIENKDSAKEI
+46 FYNDTIENKDTAKEI

-103 EIKGN
+103 EVKGN

-123 VITYYISGSTNDRV
+123 VITYYIVGSTNDRV
-137 YMTDTITDAS
+137 YMTDTINDAS

-247 TEDGDPFDLNTLVL
+247 TEDGDPVDLNTLVL

-401 TVWVYK
+401 TIWVYK
-407 NQHGVD
+407 NASGTSYYQ
-413 VYPNNANWINAT
+413 ANWVNAT
-425 DENGD
+425 DENGN

-437 GQSSEKWFDKLNKD
+437 GQSSDQWFYQLNKD
-451 YIYYRDKSIGSFY
+451 YIYYKDKSIGSFY
-464 TKAPVMGDKDV
+464 TKALVMGDKDV

-519 EIGGRVKFENTEH
+519 EIGDRVKFENTEH
-532 YYNYNGFRYRVYEP
+532 YVTYYGRNYRVFEP
-546 RNGMWDN
+546 SDDMWASKTN
-553 TTYSWVD
+553 TWVD
-560 KTDHVDDIKGFQP
+560 ETDHVDDIKGFQP
-573 KTGDMSRDGLQSVNV
+573 KTGDMSADGLQSVNV

-596 MFAAGKG
+596 MFTPKG
-603 VGGYENYTGT
+603 YGGYFNYTGT
-613 PYIDNG
+613 KYIDNG

-997 NTNEEVEL
+997 NTKEEVEL

-1014 KANEGFKFSH
+1014 KAKEGYKFSH

-1037 KIPAGEKITDEQLKQ
+1037 KIPSGEKITEEQLKQ

-1063 NFVKDAPKEFN
+1063 NFVKDAPNEFN
-1074 VTHEFKVAEDS
+1074 VTHEFKVADDS
-1085 PVKEMP
+1085 PIKEMP
-1091 ADVKKAVDAQLPED
+1091 ADVKKAVDAQLPD
-1105 KKAED
+1105 
-1110 GKTTTPG
+1110 
-1117 ELKDPKDVEDKT
+1117 DKT
-1129 NDGVWTFEGFEDQ
+1129 
-1142 DPDTKDVDAKVNG
+1142 
-1155 ADVKFEGEW
+1155 
-1164 KFTPNKHEV
+1164 
-1173 TYEYVSGTKGLE
+1173 
-1185 LPEALKAKA
+1185 
-1194 PEKVTG
+1194 
-1200 KVKGEKVT
+1200 
-1208 SPVPEGKDAE
+1208 
-1218 FRDETNKGTW
+1218 
-1228 TFKSYDKDSVEI
+1228 
-1240 TNKDEN
+1240 
-1246 VQGTWEFTPDQEPGK
+1246 
-1261 YNVTHEFKVAEDSPV
+1261 
-1276 KEMPADVK
+1276 
-1284 KAVDAQLPED
+1284 
-1294 KKAEDGKTTTPGEL
+1294 AEDGKTTTPGEL

-1322 WKFEGFK
+1322 WKFESFK
-1329 DQNPDTEAVDAKVN
+1329 DQDTTTDEVDAKVN

-1349 EGEWKFKPNEHK
+1349 EGEWKF
-1361 VTYEYVS
+1361 
-1368 GTKGVELPETL
+1368 
-1379 KNKAPEKVTGKV
+1379 
-1391 KGDKVTSPVPTGDD
+1391 
-1405 ATFRDETNKGTW
+1405 
-1417 TFKSYDRNE
+1417 
-1426 VEITNKDENVTGTW
+1426 
-1440 EFTPD
+1440 TP
-1445 QQPEKYNVTHEFVSK
+1445 
-1460 DPNKELPQ
+1460 
-1468 EVLALLP
+1468 
-1475 ADQTGKEKGDVVKPT
+1475 
-1490 EPKTKTVEVKDG
+1490 
-1502 TWKFVSYDKDSKT
+1502 
-1515 VEDKDVEFT
+1515 
-1524 GTWEFTP
+1524 
-1531 KTTPI
+1531 
-1536 DYNVSHKFVSATEG
+1536 
-1550 KTLPKAV
+1550 
-1557 TDLTPDQQTGKKDG
+1557 
-1571 ETVTPTA
+1571 
-1578 PTQTEVKD
+1578 
-1586 TENDGTWKFEGYD
+1586 
-1599 ENSKTINKS
+1599 
-1608 DVTFEGKWKFTLN
+1608 N

-1635 VELPE
+1635 VDLPAE
-1640 ALKAKAPDEVT
+1640 LKAKAPKEVT
-1651 GKVKGDTVTS
+1651 GKVKGDKVTS
-1661 PVPTGDD
+1661 PVPEGKD

-1674 VNKGTWTFKSY
+1674 ENKGTWTFKSY

-1704 FTPDV
+1704 FTPDP
-1709 VTEYVDE
+1709 EP
-1716 DGNTISQKE
+1716 GK
-1725 NGEKEKKDIDG
+1725 
-1736 YEFVR
+1736 
-1741 TEKDDKG
+1741 
-1748 NTKHIYK
+1748 
-1755 KKTTPTDYNVNHK
+1755 YNVTHK
-1768 FVSAT
+1768 FVS
-1773 EGKDLPKAVTDL
+1773 KDPNKELPKAVTDL
-1785 TPDQQTGKKDGD
+1785 TPAQQTGKKDGD
-1797 TVTPTAPTQKEVKDT
+1797 TVTPTAPKQTTVEDT

-1819 FEGYDENSKTINK
+1819 FEGYKDQNPDTK
-1832 SDVTFEG
+1832 DVDAKVNGADVKFEG
-1839 KWKFTPN
+1839 EWKFKPN
-1846 EHKVTY
+1846 EHKV
-1852 KFESEDPTKP
+1852 
-1862 LPKEVTDLLPDP
+1862 
-1874 EKGKVKGDK
+1874 
-1883 VTPTKPVPESIT
+1883 I
-1895 TKDGVW
+1895 
-1901 TFVGYDEESKTV
+1901 
-1913 GDKDVEFIGKWKFS
+1913 
-1927 PKPDPVTYN
+1927 
-1936 VNHQFKSATK
+1936 
-1946 GKDLPQAVKDQ
+1946 
-1957 LPDQQTGI
+1957 
-1965 EDGKTVTPTSPKKE
+1965 
-1979 KVEDTDNDG
+1979 
-1988 TWTFK
+1988 
-1993 GYKDLDTTTDDVDA
+1993 
-2007 KVDGAD
+2007 
-2013 VMFEG
+2013 
-2018 SWEFTPNKH
+2018 
-2027 KVTYE
+2027 YE
-2032 YVSGTKGVN
+2032 YESGTKGVN

-2069 GKDAE
+2069 GKDAI
-2074 FRDDKNKG
+2074 FRDDENKG
-2082 TWTFKSFDKNSVEIS
+2082 TWKFKEYDKNSVTIS

-2102 VTGTWV
+2102 VTGTWE
-2108 FTPDPEYKV
+2108 FTPDPEPGKHNV
-2117 EHKFVSSTKGKDL
+2117 KHEFVSATQGKDL
-2130 PKAVTDL
+2130 PQAVKDL
-2137 TPAQQTGKKDGETV
+2137 IPKDQTGKADGSTV
-2151 TPTAPKETKVEDKT
+2151 KPTEPEKTKVADTE
-2165 NDGTWTFEGYDKDS
+2165 NDGTWKFEGYKDQDKETPEVDA
-2179 KTIDKSDVTFEGKW
+2179 KVNGADVKFEGEW
-2193 KFTPNKHEVI
+2193 KFTPNKHKVTYEYVSGTEGKELPEALKNKAPEEVTGKVKGDKVTSPVPTGDEATFRDEANKGTWKFKSYDNNEVEI
-2203 HKFVSKDP
+2203 TNKDENVKGTWEFTPDPEPGKYNVTHKFVSKDP
-2211 NKKLPKEVT
+2211 KKELPKEV
-2220 DLLPAN
+2220 LALVPAK
-2226 QTEKVKGDEVTPS
+2226 QTGKVKGDVVKPT
-2239 EPQTKTVKVKDGT
+2239 EPQTKTVNVEDGT
-2252 WKFVSYDKD
+2252 WTFVEYDKNQETID
-2261 NKTVE
+2261 N
-2266 DKDVEFIGTW
+2266 KDVEFTGTW
-2276 EFTPKTTPTDVVTE
+2276 EFTPKTTPTDYNVTHEFKVSEDSLIKEMPAEVKKAVDSQLPEDKKAEDGKTTTPGELKDPKDVEDKTNDGVWKFEGFKDQDPDTKDVDAKVNGADVKFEGEWKFTPNEHKVTYEYVSRTKGIELPEALKAKAPKEATGKVKGDKVTSPVPTGKDAEYRDDVNKGTWKFKSYDKKDVTISDKDENVKGTWEFIPDVVTE

-2300 PKENGTKAKKD
+2300 PKETGTKDKKD
-2311 IDGYEFV
+2311 IEGYEFV
-2318 RTETDEQGNTKH
+2318 RTT
-2330 IYKKK
+2330 
-2335 VTPPA
+2335 
-2340 DVVTEYV
+2340 
-2347 DEDGKTISPKENGT
+2347 
-2361 KEKKDIDG
+2361 
-2369 YVFVRTETDD
+2369 TDD

-2397 VTKFVDEKGN
+2397 VTKFVDENGN
-2407 PIAKDEDG
+2407 PLAMEEKG
-2415 KQDKKDIPGYEF
+2415 KKDKKDIPAYEF
-2427 VKTETDK
+2427 VRTYTDK
-2434 DGNVI
+2434 DGNIV
-2439 HVYKFKQTPSPTV
+2439 HVYKFKQTPNPTV

-2499 LAPVPKVE
+2499 IAPVPKVE

-2519 PPKEG
+2519 
-2524 TQNQVN
+2524 T
-2530 IDGYDYVSTNKDN
+2530 
-2543 NGNTIHVYKKK
+2543 
-2554 PIQDVETR
+2554 
-2562 YLDTEGNQILADKAG
+2562 
-2577 THDPSTIEGY
+2577 
-2587 QLVRT
+2587 
-2592 EKDENGN
+2592 
-2599 TRHIYQ
+2599 
-2605 KLAPAVKVE
+2605 
-2614 TRYVDENGN
+2614 
-2623 QLLLPKEGTQNQV
+2623 PKEGTQNQV

-2662 LTPDVVTKY
+2662 ITPDVVTKY

-2701 SDEKGNI
+2701 TDDKGNI

-2958 NRY
+2958 NKY

>member
-61 QKQIILDGK
+61 QKQIVLDGK

-85 LEKWQDEEGND
+85 LEKWQDEEGNE

-123 VITYYISGSTNDRV
+123 VITYYIPGSTNDRV
-137 YMTDTITDAS
+137 YMTDTISDAS

-219 ILADDGGKLDKMPE
+219 ILANDGGKLEKTPE
-233 KPTRA
+233 DPTRA

-247 TEDGDPFDLNTLVL
+247 TKDGDPVDLKTLEL
-261 DKDINVYAVWKP
+261 NEDITVYAVWKP

-401 TVWVYK
+401 TIWVYK
-407 NQHGVD
+407 NASGTSYYQ
-413 VYPNNANWINAT
+413 ANWVNAT
-425 DENGD
+425 DENGN

-437 GQSSEKWFDKLNKD
+437 GQSSDQWFYQLNKD
-451 YIYYRDKSIGSFY
+451 YIYYKDKSIGSFY

-519 EIGGRVKFENTEH
+519 EIGDRVKFENTEH
-532 YYNYNGFRYRVYEP
+532 YVTYYGRNYRVFEP
-546 RNGMWDN
+546 SDGMWASKTN
-553 TTYSWVD
+553 TWVD
-560 KTDHVDDIKGFQP
+560 ETDHVDDIKGFQP
-573 KTGDMSRDGLQSVNV
+573 KTGDMSADGLQSVNV

-596 MFAAGKG
+596 MFTPKG
-603 VGGYENYTGT
+603 YGGYFNYTGT
-613 PYIDNG
+613 KYIDNG

-790 NDTHL
+790 NNTHL

-997 NTNEEVEL
+997 NTKEEVEL
-1005 KSNPKGTET
+1005 KSNPKGTDT
-1014 KANEGFKFSH
+1014 KAKEGYKFSH

-1037 KIPAGEKITDEQLKQ
+1037 KIPAGEKITEEQLKQ

-1063 NFVKDAPKEFN
+1063 NFVKDAPNEFN
-1074 VTHEFKVAEDS
+1074 VRHEFKVAKDS
-1085 PVKEMP
+1085 PIKEMP
-1091 ADVKKAVDAQLPED
+1091 ADVKIAVDSQLPDD

-1110 GKTTTPG
+1110 GSVVKPTAPTQK
-1117 ELKDPKDVEDKT
+1117 EVKDTE
-1129 NDGVWTFEGFEDQ
+1129 NDGVWTFEGYKDQ
-1142 DPDTKDVDAKVNG
+1142 NPDTTDVDAKVNG
-1155 ADVKFEGEW
+1155 ADVTFEGTW
-1164 KFTPNKHEV
+1164 KFTPNKHKV
-1173 TYEYVSGTKGLE
+1173 TYEYVSGTEGKE

-1194 PEKVTG
+1194 PKEVTG
-1200 KVKGEKVT
+1200 KVKGNT
-1208 SPVPEGKDAE
+1208 
-1218 FRDETNKGTW
+1218 
-1228 TFKSYDKDSVEI
+1228 
-1240 TNKDEN
+1240 
-1246 VQGTWEFTPDQEPGK
+1246 
-1261 YNVTHEFKVAEDSPV
+1261 
-1276 KEMPADVK
+1276 
-1284 KAVDAQLPED
+1284 
-1294 KKAEDGKTTTPGEL
+1294 
-1308 KAPKDVE
+1308 
-1315 DKTNDGV
+1315 
-1322 WKFEGFK
+1322 
-1329 DQNPDTEAVDAKVN
+1329 
-1343 GADVKF
+1343 
-1349 EGEWKFKPNEHK
+1349 
-1361 VTYEYVS
+1361 
-1368 GTKGVELPETL
+1368 
-1379 KNKAPEKVTGKV
+1379 
-1391 KGDKVTSPVPTGDD
+1391 VTSPVPTGDD

-1417 TFKSYDRNE
+1417 KFKSFD
-1426 VEITNKDENVTGTW
+1426 KDSVTISNQDEKVTGTW

-1445 QQPEKYNVTHEFVSK
+1445 SEPGKYNVTHKFVSK
-1460 DPNKELPQ
+1460 DPNKELPKAVTDLTPAQQTGKKDGDTVTPTAPKQTTVEDTENDGTWTFEGYKDQNPDTKDVDAKVNGADVTFEGEWKFKPNEHKVIYEYESGTKGVNLPAELKAKAPKEVTGKVKGDKVTSPVPEGKDAEFRDDENNGTWKFKEYDKNSVTISNQDEKVTGTWEFTPDPEPGKHNVKHEFVSATQGKDLPQAVKDLIPKDQTGKADGSTVKPTEPEKTKVADTENDGTWTFEGYDKDSKTIDKSDVTFEGKWKFTPNKHNVTHKFVSKDPNKKLPQ
-1468 EVLALLP
+1468 EVLDLLP
-1475 ADQTGKEKGDVVKPT
+1475 ANQTGKEKGDVVKPT
-1490 EPKTKTVEVKDG
+1490 EPKTKEVKVKDG
-1502 TWKFVSYDKDSKT
+1502 TWKFVSYDKDNKT

-1524 GTWEFTP
+1524 GTWEFIP
-1531 KTTPI
+1531 DQEPEK
-1536 DYNVSHKFVSATEG
+1536 YNVTHEFVSATEG
-1550 KTLPKAV
+1550 KDLPQAV
-1557 TDLTPDQQTGKKDG
+1557 KDLTPKDQTGKEDG
-1571 ETVTPTA
+1571 SVVKPTA
-1578 PTQTEVKD
+1578 PTQIEVKD
-1586 TENDGTWKFEGYD
+1586 TENDGTWKFEGYKDQDTTTD
-1599 ENSKTINKS
+1599 EVDAKVDGA
-1608 DVTFEGKWKFTLN
+1608 DVKFEG
-1621 EHKVTYEYVSGTEG
+1621 E
-1635 VELPE
+1635 
-1640 ALKAKAPDEVT
+1640 
-1651 GKVKGDTVTS
+1651 
-1661 PVPTGDD
+1661 
-1668 ATFRDD
+1668 
-1674 VNKGTWTFKSY
+1674 
-1685 DKNDVTISNKDEKV
+1685 
-1699 TGTWE
+1699 
-1704 FTPDV
+1704 
-1709 VTEYVDE
+1709 
-1716 DGNTISQKE
+1716 
-1725 NGEKEKKDIDG
+1725 
-1736 YEFVR
+1736 
-1741 TEKDDKG
+1741 
-1748 NTKHIYK
+1748 
-1755 KKTTPTDYNVNHK
+1755 
-1768 FVSAT
+1768 
-1773 EGKDLPKAVTDL
+1773 
-1785 TPDQQTGKKDGD
+1785 
-1797 TVTPTAPTQKEVKDT
+1797 
-1812 ENDGTWT
+1812 
-1819 FEGYDENSKTINK
+1819 
-1832 SDVTFEG
+1832 
-1839 KWKFTPN
+1839 WKFTPN

-1862 LPKEVTDLLPDP
+1862 LPDEVKNLLPAP

-1901 TFVGYDEESKTV
+1901 TFVKYDKESETV
-1913 GDKDVEFIGKWKFS
+1913 DNKDLVFTGTWKFS

-1965 EDGKTVTPTSPKKE
+1965 EDKSTVTPTAPKKE

-1988 TWTFK
+1988 IWKFK
-1993 GYKDLDTTTDDVDA
+1993 GYKDLDENTEKVDA

-2069 GKDAE
+2069 GKDAT
-2074 FRDDKNKG
+2074 FRDEANKG

-2117 EHKFVSSTKGKDL
+2117 EHKFVSSTKGKEL

-2137 TPAQQTGKKDGETV
+2137 TPKDQTGKKEGDTV
-2151 TPTAPKETKVEDKT
+2151 TPTAPTQTEVKDTE
-2165 NDGTWTFEGYDKDS
+2165 NDGTWKFEGYDENS

-2226 QTEKVKGDEVTPS
+2226 QTGKVKGDEVTPS

-2252 WKFVSYDKD
+2252 WKFVSYDKE
-2261 NKTVE
+2261 NKKVE
-2266 DKDVEFIGTW
+2266 DKDVEFTGTW
-2276 EFTPKTTPTDVVTE
+2276 EFIPDVFTE

-2295 GNTIA
+2295 GNTIS
-2300 PKENGTKAKKD
+2300 PKENGTKEKKD

-2318 RTETDEQGNTKH
+2318 RTEKDDKGNTKH

-2347 DEDGKTISPKENGT
+2347 DEDGNTIAPKETGT
-2361 KEKKDIDG
+2361 KDKKDIEG
-2369 YVFVRTETDD
+2369 YEFVRTTTDD

-2388 KKTTPSPSV
+2388 KKTTPSPSI
-2397 VTKFVDEKGN
+2397 VTKFVDENGN
-2407 PIAKDEDG
+2407 PLAKDEDG

-2427 VKTETDK
+2427 VETKNDK
-2434 DGNVI
+2434 DGNVV
-2439 HVYKFKQTPSPTV
+2439 HVYKLIPSPTL

-2499 LAPVPKVE
+2499 IAPVPKVE

-2519 PPKEG
+2519 PPREG
-2524 TQNQVN
+2524 TQNQAN

-2562 YLDTEGNQILADKAG
+2562 YVDTEGNQILADKAG

-2623 QLLLPKEGTQNQV
+2623 QLLPPKEGTQNQV
-2636 NIDGYDYVSTN
+2636 NIDGYDYISTN
-2647 KDNNGNTIHVYKKKV
+2647 KDNNGNTIHTYKKAFKK
-2662 LTPDVVTKY
+2662 PVTKF

-2679 ADTQKGKHPSKNIE
+2679 AESEMGRNPSKAIP

-2701 SDEKGNI
+2701 TDEKGNL

-2716 DSTKVVTEYVDE
+2716 DSTKVVTKFVDE
-2728 NGKTIAPKEDGKQP
+2728 NGKTIAPNEDGKKP
-2742 NKDIDGY
+2742 
-2749 EFVRTEKDEKGNTKH
+2749 
-2764 IYKKKTTPPTEVVT
+2764 KKEIK
-2778 EYVDEDGK
+2778 
-2786 TIAPKETGTKDKK
+2786 
-2799 DIEGYEFVKT
+2799 GYEFVKT
-2809 EKDNKGNTKHIYKK
+2809 ETDKDGNTVHIYKK
-2823 KSPSAENK
+2823 KENTSKVVTKFVDEKGNPIAENEDGKKPKKDIKGYEFVKTETDKNGNTIHIYKKSSSAENK

-2845 TLPKE
+2845 SLPKE

-2867 VYPTKPSKLEVK
+2867 VSPTKPSKLEVK

-2895 TIDNKDVNFTGKWKF
+2895 VVNNKDVNFTGKWKF

-2915 GKVRVS
+2915 GKIKVS

-2958 NRY
+2958 NKY

>member
-46 FYNDTIENKDSAKEI
+46 FYNDTIGNKDTAKEI

-70 SISDPGHVFKDKSKV
+70 SISDPGHVFKDKSNV

-103 EIKGN
+103 EVKGN

-123 VITYYISGSTNDRV
+123 VITYYIAGSTNDRV
-137 YMTDTITDAS
+137 YMTDTISDAS

-159 ANKYFVNWSETKDG
+159 ANKYFVNWSTSKDG

-211 DGASFQDQ
+211 EGASFQDQ
-219 ILADDGGKLDKMPE
+219 ILASEDSKLDKMPDV
-233 KPTRA
+233 PTRT

-247 TEDGDPFDLNTLVL
+247 AEDGDPVDLNTLIL
-261 DKDINVYAVWKP
+261 DKDITVYAVWKP

-312 KGSENPDPKVAPSGP
+312 KGSENPDPKVAPTGP
-327 IVEDIAK
+327 IVKDIKK
-334 LTEKDGRFNDSY
+334 LTEKDGRFNDGY
-346 NSKDENGKMDHTYSN
+346 NSKDKNGQMDHKYTN

-379 AFETIKAD
+379 AFETIAAD

-401 TVWVYK
+401 TIWVYK
-407 NQHGVD
+407 NASGTSYYQ
-413 VYPNNANWINAT
+413 ANWVNAT
-425 DENGD
+425 DENGN

-437 GQSSEKWFDKLNKD
+437 GQSSDQWFYQLNKD
-451 YIYYRDKSIGSFY
+451 YIYYKDKSIGSFY

-519 EIGGRVKFENTEH
+519 EIGDRVKFENTEH
-532 YYNYNGFRYRVYEP
+532 YVTYYGRNYRVFEP
-546 RNGMWDN
+546 SDGMRASKTN
-553 TTYSWVD
+553 TWVD
-560 KTDHVDDIKGFQP
+560 ETDHVDDIKGFQP
-573 KTGDMSRDGLQSVNV
+573 KTGDMSADGLQSVNV

-596 MFAAGKG
+596 MFTPKG
-603 VGGYENYTGT
+603 YGGYFNYTGT
-613 PYIDNG
+613 KYIDNG

-790 NDTHL
+790 NNTHL

-898 ANGGVGDQYVVEE
+898 ANGGEGAQHVVEE
-911 IITNDSHKVLGNGE
+911 IITNDFHKVLGNGE

-997 NTNEEVEL
+997 NTKEEVEL
-1005 KSNPKGTET
+1005 KSNPKGTDT
-1014 KANEGFKFSH
+1014 KAKEGYKFSH
-1024 WTADKEITLNNGT
+1024 WTADKEITLNDGT
-1037 KIPAGEKITDEQLKQ
+1037 KIAAGEKITEEQLKQ

-1063 NFVKDAPKEFN
+1063 NFVKDAPNEFN
-1074 VTHEFKVAEDS
+1074 VTHEFKVAKDS
-1085 PVKEMP
+1085 PIKEMP
-1091 ADVKKAVDAQLPED
+1091 ADVKKAVDAQLPDD
-1105 KKAED
+1105 KTAED

-1117 ELKDPKDVEDKT
+1117 ELKNPKDVEDKT

-1155 ADVKFEGEW
+1155 ADVKFEGKW
-1164 KFTPNKHEV
+1164 KFTPNK
-1173 TYEYVSGTKGLE
+1173 
-1185 LPEALKAKA
+1185 
-1194 PEKVTG
+1194 
-1200 KVKGEKVT
+1200 
-1208 SPVPEGKDAE
+1208 
-1218 FRDETNKGTW
+1218 
-1228 TFKSYDKDSVEI
+1228 
-1240 TNKDEN
+1240 
-1246 VQGTWEFTPDQEPGK
+1246 
-1261 YNVTHEFKVAEDSPV
+1261 
-1276 KEMPADVK
+1276 
-1284 KAVDAQLPED
+1284 
-1294 KKAEDGKTTTPGEL
+1294 
-1308 KAPKDVE
+1308 
-1315 DKTNDGV
+1315 
-1322 WKFEGFK
+1322 
-1329 DQNPDTEAVDAKVN
+1329 
-1343 GADVKF
+1343 
-1349 EGEWKFKPNEHK
+1349 HK

-1368 GTKGVELPETL
+1368 GTKGVNLPAEL
-1379 KNKAPEKVTGKV
+1379 KAKAPKEVTGKV
-1391 KGDKVTSPVPTGDD
+1391 KGDKVTSPVP
-1405 ATFRDETNKGTW
+1405 
-1417 TFKSYDRNE
+1417 
-1426 VEITNKDENVTGTW
+1426 
-1440 EFTPD
+1440 
-1445 QQPEKYNVTHEFVSK
+1445 
-1460 DPNKELPQ
+1460 
-1468 EVLALLP
+1468 
-1475 ADQTGKEKGDVVKPT
+1475 
-1490 EPKTKTVEVKDG
+1490 
-1502 TWKFVSYDKDSKT
+1502 
-1515 VEDKDVEFT
+1515 
-1524 GTWEFTP
+1524 
-1531 KTTPI
+1531 
-1536 DYNVSHKFVSATEG
+1536 EG
-1550 KTLPKAV
+1550 K
-1557 TDLTPDQQTGKKDG
+1557 
-1571 ETVTPTA
+1571 
-1578 PTQTEVKD
+1578 
-1586 TENDGTWKFEGYD
+1586 
-1599 ENSKTINKS
+1599 
-1608 DVTFEGKWKFTLN
+1608 
-1621 EHKVTYEYVSGTEG
+1621 
-1635 VELPE
+1635 
-1640 ALKAKAPDEVT
+1640 
-1651 GKVKGDTVTS
+1651 
-1661 PVPTGDD
+1661 D

-1674 VNKGTWTFKSY
+1674 ENKGTWTFKSY

-1704 FTPDV
+1704 FIPDV

-1716 DGNTISQKE
+1716 NGKTIAPKEDGTKPNKE
-1725 NGEKEKKDIDG
+1725 IDG

-1741 TEKDDKG
+1741 TETDYKG

-1785 TPDQQTGKKDGD
+1785 TPVQQIGKKDGE
-1797 TVTPTAPTQKEVKDT
+1797 TVTPTVPKETEVKDT
-1812 ENDGTWT
+1812 ENDGIWT
-1819 FEGYDENSKTINK
+1819 FEGYDKDSKTIDK

-1846 EHKVTY
+1846 KHEVIHKFVSKDPNKALPKEVTDLLPVKQTGKEKGDEVKPTEPKTKTVEVKDETWKFVSYDKDSKTVEDKDVEFTGTWEFTPDPEKYNVKHEFVSATEGKDLPQAVKDLTPKDQTGKKDGSTVKPTEPEKTKVADTENDGTWKFEGYKDQDKTTDEVDAKVNRADVTFKGEWKFTPNKHEVTY

-2137 TPAQQTGKKDGETV
+2137 TPKDQTGKKDGETV

-2220 DLLPAN
+2220 DQLPAN
-2226 QTEKVKGDEVTPS
+2226 QTGKVKGDEVKPS

-2252 WKFVSYDKD
+2252 WKFVSYDKE

-2266 DKDVEFIGTW
+2266 DKDVEFTGTW
-2276 EFTPKTTPTDVVTE
+2276 EFIPDVVTE
-2290 YVDED
+2290 YVDEN
-2295 GNTIA
+2295 GKTIA
-2300 PKENGTKAKKD
+2300 PKENGTKDKKD
-2311 IDGYEFV
+2311 IDGYE
-2318 RTETDEQGNTKH
+2318 
-2330 IYKKK
+2330 
-2335 VTPPA
+2335 
-2340 DVVTEYV
+2340 
-2347 DEDGKTISPKENGT
+2347 
-2361 KEKKDIDG
+2361 
-2369 YVFVRTETDD
+2369 FVRTETDD

-2388 KKTTPSPSV
+2388 KKTTPTPDVVTEYVDENGKTISPKEDGKQPNKEINGYEFVKTTTDDKGNTKHIYKKKTTPSPSI

-2407 PIAKDEDG
+2407 PLAKNEDG
-2415 KQDKKDIPGYEF
+2415 KQDKKDIPGYQF
-2427 VKTETDK
+2427 VETKNDK
-2434 DGNVI
+2434 DGNVV
-2439 HVYKFKQTPSPTV
+2439 HVYKLIPSSTV

-2562 YLDTEGNQILADKAG
+2562 YVDTEGNQILADKAG

-2605 KLAPAVKVE
+2605 KIAPAVKVE

-2623 QLLLPKEGTQNQV
+2623 QLLPPKEGTQNQV
-2636 NIDGYDYVSTN
+2636 NIDGYDYISTN
-2647 KDNNGNTIHVYKKKV
+2647 KDNNGNTIHTYKKAFKK
-2662 LTPDVVTKY
+2662 PVTKF

-2679 ADTQKGKHPSKNIE
+2679 AESEMGRNPSKAIP

-2701 SDEKGNI
+2701 TDEKGNL

-2716 DSTKVVTEYVDE
+2716 DSTKVVTKFVDE
-2728 NGKTIAPKEDGKQP
+2728 NGKTIAPNEDGKKP
-2742 NKDIDGY
+2742 
-2749 EFVRTEKDEKGNTKH
+2749 
-2764 IYKKKTTPPTEVVT
+2764 KKEIK
-2778 EYVDEDGK
+2778 
-2786 TIAPKETGTKDKK
+2786 
-2799 DIEGYEFVKT
+2799 GYEFVKT
-2809 EKDNKGNTKHIYKK
+2809 ETDKDGNTVHIYKK
-2823 KSPSAENK
+2823 KENTSKVVTKFVDEKSNPIAENEDGKKPKKDIKGYEFVKTETDKNGNTIHIYKKSSSAENK

-2845 TLPKE
+2845 SLPKE

-2867 VYPTKPSKLEVK
+2867 VSPTKPSKLEVK

-2895 TIDNKDVNFTGKWKF
+2895 VVNNKDVNFTGKWKF

-2915 GKVRVS
+2915 GKIKVS

-2958 NRY
+2958 NKY

>member
-61 QKQIILDGK
+61 QKQIVLDKK
-70 SISDPGHVFKDKSKV
+70 SISDPGHVFKDKDKV
-85 LEKWQDEEGND
+85 LLKWQDEEGND

-247 TEDGDPFDLNTLVL
+247 TEDGDPVDLNTLVL

-346 NSKDENGKMDHTYSN
+346 NSKDENGQMDHTYTN

-401 TVWVYK
+401 TIWVYK
-407 NQHGVD
+407 NASGTSYYQ
-413 VYPNNANWINAT
+413 ANWVNAT
-425 DENGD
+425 DENGN

-437 GQSSEKWFDKLNKD
+437 GQSSETWFDKLNKD
-451 YIYYRDKSIGSFY
+451 YIYYKDKSIGSFY

-519 EIGGRVKFENTEH
+519 EIGDRVKFENTEH
-532 YYNYNGFRYRVYEP
+532 YVTYYGRNYRVFEP
-546 RNGMWDN
+546 SDGMWASKTN
-553 TTYSWVD
+553 TWVD
-560 KTDHVDDIKGFQP
+560 ETDHVDDIKGFQP
-573 KTGDMSRDGLQSVNV
+573 KTGDMSADGLQSVNV

-596 MFAAGKG
+596 MFTPKG
-603 VGGYENYTGT
+603 YGGYFNYTGT
-613 PYIDNG
+613 KYIDNG

-650 EADTSDFGLNYK
+650 EADTSDFGLDYK
-662 IGETTNPDNP
+662 IGETKNPDNP

-678 WYEDSTF
+678 WYEDSSF

-718 TNQDDYKK
+718 TNQDDYEK

-872 LMDKNKTLYAQWK
+872 LMDKSKTLYAQWK

-954 DDEVTVTSLDE
+954 DDEVTVNSLDE
-965 STNNYIY
+965 SKNNYIY

-984 GNGQVKEGENFVD
+984 GNGQVKEDENFVD
-997 NTNEEVEL
+997 NTKEEVEL

-1014 KANEGFKFSH
+1014 KAKEGYKFSH
-1024 WTADKEITLNNGT
+1024 WTADKEITLNDGT
-1037 KIPAGEKITDEQLKQ
+1037 KIPVGEKITEEQLKQ
-1052 AVITEPLTFKA
+1052 AVITEPLTFTA
-1063 NFVKDAPKEFN
+1063 NFVKDAPNEFN
-1074 VTHEFKVAEDS
+1074 VTHEFKVAKDS
-1085 PVKEMP
+1085 PIKEMP
-1091 ADVKKAVDAQLPED
+1091 ADIKIAVYSQLPDD

-1117 ELKDPKDVEDKT
+1117 ELKNPENVEDKT
-1129 NDGVWTFEGFEDQ
+1129 NDGVWKFEGFKDQ
-1142 DPDTKDVDAKVNG
+1142 NPDTKDVDAKVNG
-1155 ADVKFEGEW
+1155 ADVTFEGTW
-1164 KFTPNKHEV
+1164 KFTPNKHKVTYEYVSGTEGKELPEALKAKAPKEVTGKVKGNTVTSPVPTGDDATFRDDKNKGTWTFKSYDKNEVEITNKDENVKGTWEFTPDPEPGKYNVTHKFVSKDPNKELPKEVLALVPADQTGKVKGDVVKPTEPQTKTVNVEDGTWTFVEYDKNQETIDNKDVEFTGTWEFTPKTTPTDYNVNHKFVSSTEGKALPKAVTDLTPDQQTGKKDGETVTPTAPKETTVEDAGNDGTWKFEGYDKDSKTIDKSDVTFEGKWKFTPNKHKV
-1173 TYEYVSGTKGLE
+1173 TYEYVSGTKGKE

-1194 PEKVTG
+1194 PKEATG
-1200 KVKGEKVT
+1200 KVKGDKVT

-1228 TFKSYDKDSVEI
+1228 TFKSYDKNEVEI

-1246 VQGTWEFTPDQEPGK
+1246 VKGTWVFTPDAEPNK
-1261 YNVTHEFKVAEDSPV
+1261 YNVKHEFVSATEGKTLPQAVKELTPKDQTGKEDGSVVKPTEPEKTKVADTEN
-1276 KEMPADVK
+1276 
-1284 KAVDAQLPED
+1284 
-1294 KKAEDGKTTTPGEL
+1294 DGTWTFEGYKDQDKTTDE
-1308 KAPKDVE
+1308 
-1315 DKTNDGV
+1315 
-1322 WKFEGFK
+1322 
-1329 DQNPDTEAVDAKVN
+1329 VDAKVN

-1349 EGEWKFKPNEHK
+1349 EGEWKF
-1361 VTYEYVS
+1361 
-1368 GTKGVELPETL
+1368 
-1379 KNKAPEKVTGKV
+1379 
-1391 KGDKVTSPVPTGDD
+1391 
-1405 ATFRDETNKGTW
+1405 
-1417 TFKSYDRNE
+1417 
-1426 VEITNKDENVTGTW
+1426 
-1440 EFTPD
+1440 
-1445 QQPEKYNVTHEFVSK
+1445 
-1460 DPNKELPQ
+1460 
-1468 EVLALLP
+1468 
-1475 ADQTGKEKGDVVKPT
+1475 
-1490 EPKTKTVEVKDG
+1490 
-1502 TWKFVSYDKDSKT
+1502 
-1515 VEDKDVEFT
+1515 
-1524 GTWEFTP
+1524 
-1531 KTTPI
+1531 
-1536 DYNVSHKFVSATEG
+1536 
-1550 KTLPKAV
+1550 
-1557 TDLTPDQQTGKKDG
+1557 
-1571 ETVTPTA
+1571 
-1578 PTQTEVKD
+1578 
-1586 TENDGTWKFEGYD
+1586 
-1599 ENSKTINKS
+1599 
-1608 DVTFEGKWKFTLN
+1608 
-1621 EHKVTYEYVSGTEG
+1621 
-1635 VELPE
+1635 
-1640 ALKAKAPDEVT
+1640 
-1651 GKVKGDTVTS
+1651 
-1661 PVPTGDD
+1661 
-1668 ATFRDD
+1668 
-1674 VNKGTWTFKSY
+1674 
-1685 DKNDVTISNKDEKV
+1685 
-1699 TGTWE
+1699 
-1704 FTPDV
+1704 
-1709 VTEYVDE
+1709 
-1716 DGNTISQKE
+1716 
-1725 NGEKEKKDIDG
+1725 
-1736 YEFVR
+1736 
-1741 TEKDDKG
+1741 
-1748 NTKHIYK
+1748 
-1755 KKTTPTDYNVNHK
+1755 
-1768 FVSAT
+1768 
-1773 EGKDLPKAVTDL
+1773 
-1785 TPDQQTGKKDGD
+1785 
-1797 TVTPTAPTQKEVKDT
+1797 
-1812 ENDGTWT
+1812 
-1819 FEGYDENSKTINK
+1819 
-1832 SDVTFEG
+1832 
-1839 KWKFTPN
+1839 TPN
-1846 EHKVTY
+1846 EHQVTY

-1883 VTPTKPVPESIT
+1883 VTPTKPIPESIT

-1901 TFVGYDEESKTV
+1901 TFVKY
-1913 GDKDVEFIGKWKFS
+1913 DKDSETVDNKDLVFTGTWKFS
-1927 PKPDPVTYN
+1927 PKPVPTTYK

-1965 EDGKTVTPTSPKKE
+1965 EDKSTVTPTAPKKE

-1988 TWTFK
+1988 IWKFK
-1993 GYKDLDTTTDDVDA
+1993 GYKDLDENTEKVDA

-2032 YVSGTKGVN
+2032 YVSGTEGKE

-2130 PKAVTDL
+2130 PKAVTNL
-2137 TPAQQTGKKDGETV
+2137 TPKDQTGKKDGETV

-2226 QTEKVKGDEVTPS
+2226 QTGKVKGDEVTPT
-2239 EPQTKTVKVKDGT
+2239 EPKTKTVKVKDGT
-2252 WKFVSYDKD
+2252 WKFVSYDKE
-2261 NKTVE
+2261 NKKVE
-2266 DKDVEFIGTW
+2266 DKDVEFTGTW
-2276 EFTPKTTPTDVVTE
+2276 EFIPDVVTE
-2290 YVDED
+2290 YVDEN
-2295 GNTIA
+2295 GKTIA
-2300 PKENGTKAKKD
+2300 PKEDGTKPNKE
-2311 IDGYEFV
+2311 IDGYKFV
-2318 RTETDEQGNTKH
+2318 KTEKDDKGNTKH

-2347 DEDGKTISPKENGT
+2347 DEDGNTIAPKENGKQT
-2361 KEKKDIDG
+2361 NKDIDG
-2369 YVFVRTETDD
+2369 YEFVKTTTDD

-2388 KKTTPSPSV
+2388 KKTTPSPSI

-2407 PIAKDEDG
+2407 PLAKDEDG
-2415 KQDKKDIPGYEF
+2415 KQDKKDIPGYQF
-2427 VKTETDK
+2427 VETKNDK

-2439 HVYKFKQTPSPTV
+2439 HVYKLIPTPTV
-2452 ETRYVDTEGNQI
+2452 ETRYV
-2464 LADKA
+2464 
-2469 GTHDPSTIEG
+2469 
-2479 YQFVKTEKDEKG
+2479 
-2491 NTVHIYKK
+2491 
-2499 LAPVPKVE
+2499 
-2507 TRYVDENGNQLL
+2507 
-2519 PPKEG
+2519 
-2524 TQNQVN
+2524 
-2530 IDGYDYVSTNKDN
+2530 
-2543 NGNTIHVYKKK
+2543 
-2554 PIQDVETR
+2554 
-2562 YLDTEGNQILADKAG
+2562 DTEGNQILADKAG

-2599 TRHIYQ
+2599 TVHIYKKLAPIPKVETRYVDENGNQLLPPKEGTQNQANIDGYDYVSTNKDNNDNTIHVYKKKPTQDIETRYLDTEGNQILADKAGTHDPSNIEGYQLVRTEKDEKGNTRHIYQ

-2623 QLLLPKEGTQNQV
+2623 QLLLPKDGTQNQV
-2636 NIDGYDYVSTN
+2636 NIEGYDYVSTN

-2701 SDEKGNI
+2701 TDEKGNI

-2716 DSTKVVTEYVDE
+2716 DPTKVVT
-2728 NGKTIAPKEDGKQP
+2728 K
-2742 NKDIDGY
+2742 
-2749 EFVRTEKDEKGNTKH
+2749 FVDEKGN
-2764 IYKKKTTPPTEVVT
+2764 PVAES
-2778 EYVDEDGK
+2778 EDGK
-2786 TIAPKETGTKDKK
+2786 KPKK
-2799 DIEGYEFVKT
+2799 DIKGYEFVKT
-2809 EKDNKGNTKHIYKK
+2809 ETDKDGNTIHIYKK
-2823 KSPSAENK
+2823 KENTPKVVTKFVDEKGNPIAENEDGKKPKKDIKGYEFVKTETDKNGNTIHIYKKSSSTENK
-2831 YKVTHKFESTTPGK
+2831 YRVTHKFESSTPGK
-2845 TLPKE
+2845 SLPKE
-2850 ILDLLPKNQEG
+2850 ILDLLPKNQDG

-2867 VYPTKPSKLEVK
+2867 VSPTKPSKLEVK

-2895 TIDNKDVNFTGKWKF
+2895 VVNNKDVNFTGKWKF

-2915 GKVRVS
+2915 GKIKVS
-2921 TGANSRSKS
+2921 TGTNSRSKS

-2958 NRY
+2958 NKY

>member
-61 QKQIILDGK
+61 QKQIVLDGK
-70 SISDPGHVFKDKSKV
+70 SISDPGHVFKDKDKV
-85 LEKWQDEEGND
+85 LLKWQDEEGND

-123 VITYYISGSTNDRV
+123 VITYYIPGSTNDRV
-137 YMTDTITDAS
+137 YMTDTISDAS

-159 ANKYFVNWSETKDG
+159 ANKYFVNWSTSKDG
-173 KSGVYDEE
+173 STGVYNEE

-219 ILADDGGKLDKMPE
+219 ILASKDSKLDKMPE
-233 KPTRA
+233 DPTRA

-247 TEDGDPFDLNTLVL
+247 TEDGDPVDLNTLVL

-312 KGSENPDPKVAPSGP
+312 KGSENPDPKVAPTGP
-327 IVEDIAK
+327 IVEDIK
-334 LTEKDGRFNDSY
+334 SLTEKDGRFNDGY
-346 NSKDENGKMDHTYSN
+346 NSKDKNGQMDHKYTN

-401 TVWVYK
+401 TIWVYK
-407 NQHGVD
+407 NASSTSYYQ
-413 VYPNNANWINAT
+413 PNWVNAT
-425 DENGD
+425 DNNGN

-437 GQSSEKWFDKLNKD
+437 GQSSDQWFYQLNKD
-451 YIYYRDKSIGSFY
+451 YIYYKDKSIGSFY

-519 EIGGRVKFENTEH
+519 EIGDRVKFENTEH
-532 YYNYNGFRYRVYEP
+532 YVTYYGRNYRVFEP
-546 RNGMWDN
+546 SDGMWASKTN
-553 TTYSWVD
+553 TWVD
-560 KTDHVDDIKGFQP
+560 ETDHVDDIKGFQP
-573 KTGDMSRDGLQSVNV
+573 KTGDMSADGLQSVNV

-596 MFAAGKG
+596 MFTPKG
-603 VGGYENYTGT
+603 YGGYFNYTGT
-613 PYIDNG
+613 KYIDNG

-790 NDTHL
+790 NNTHL

-898 ANGGVGDQYVVEE
+898 ANGGEGAQHVVEE
-911 IITNDSHKVLGNGE
+911 IITNDFHKVLGNGE

-997 NTNEEVEL
+997 NTKEEVEL
-1005 KSNPKGTET
+1005 KSNPKGTDT
-1014 KANEGFKFSH
+1014 KAKEGYKFSH
-1024 WTADKEITLNNGT
+1024 WTADKEITLNDGT
-1037 KIPAGEKITDEQLKQ
+1037 KIAAGEKITEEQLKQ

-1063 NFVKDAPKEFN
+1063 NFVKDAPNEFN
-1074 VTHEFKVAEDS
+1074 VTHEFKVAKDS
-1085 PVKEMP
+1085 PIKEMP
-1091 ADVKKAVDAQLPED
+1091 ADVKKAVDAQLPDD
-1105 KKAED
+1105 KTAED

-1117 ELKDPKDVEDKT
+1117 ELKNPKDVEDKT

-1155 ADVKFEGEW
+1155 ADVKFEGKW
-1164 KFTPNKHEV
+1164 KFTPNK
-1173 TYEYVSGTKGLE
+1173 
-1185 LPEALKAKA
+1185 
-1194 PEKVTG
+1194 
-1200 KVKGEKVT
+1200 
-1208 SPVPEGKDAE
+1208 
-1218 FRDETNKGTW
+1218 
-1228 TFKSYDKDSVEI
+1228 
-1240 TNKDEN
+1240 
-1246 VQGTWEFTPDQEPGK
+1246 
-1261 YNVTHEFKVAEDSPV
+1261 
-1276 KEMPADVK
+1276 
-1284 KAVDAQLPED
+1284 
-1294 KKAEDGKTTTPGEL
+1294 
-1308 KAPKDVE
+1308 
-1315 DKTNDGV
+1315 
-1322 WKFEGFK
+1322 
-1329 DQNPDTEAVDAKVN
+1329 
-1343 GADVKF
+1343 
-1349 EGEWKFKPNEHK
+1349 HK

-1368 GTKGVELPETL
+1368 GTKGVNLPAEL
-1379 KNKAPEKVTGKV
+1379 KAKAPKEVTGKV
-1391 KGDKVTSPVPTGDD
+1391 KGDKVTSPVP
-1405 ATFRDETNKGTW
+1405 
-1417 TFKSYDRNE
+1417 
-1426 VEITNKDENVTGTW
+1426 
-1440 EFTPD
+1440 
-1445 QQPEKYNVTHEFVSK
+1445 
-1460 DPNKELPQ
+1460 
-1468 EVLALLP
+1468 
-1475 ADQTGKEKGDVVKPT
+1475 
-1490 EPKTKTVEVKDG
+1490 
-1502 TWKFVSYDKDSKT
+1502 
-1515 VEDKDVEFT
+1515 
-1524 GTWEFTP
+1524 
-1531 KTTPI
+1531 
-1536 DYNVSHKFVSATEG
+1536 EG
-1550 KTLPKAV
+1550 K
-1557 TDLTPDQQTGKKDG
+1557 
-1571 ETVTPTA
+1571 
-1578 PTQTEVKD
+1578 
-1586 TENDGTWKFEGYD
+1586 
-1599 ENSKTINKS
+1599 
-1608 DVTFEGKWKFTLN
+1608 
-1621 EHKVTYEYVSGTEG
+1621 
-1635 VELPE
+1635 
-1640 ALKAKAPDEVT
+1640 
-1651 GKVKGDTVTS
+1651 
-1661 PVPTGDD
+1661 D

-1674 VNKGTWTFKSY
+1674 ENKGTWTFKSY
-1685 DKNDVTISNKDEKV
+1685 DKNDVKISNKDEKV

-1704 FTPDV
+1704 FIPDV

-1716 DGNTISQKE
+1716 NGKTIAPKEDGTKPNKE
-1725 NGEKEKKDIDG
+1725 IDG

-1741 TEKDDKG
+1741 TETDDKG

-1785 TPDQQTGKKDGD
+1785 TPVQQIGKKDGE
-1797 TVTPTAPTQKEVKDT
+1797 TVTPTVPKETEVKDT
-1812 ENDGTWT
+1812 ENDGIWT
-1819 FEGYDENSKTINK
+1819 FEGYDKDSKTIDK

-1846 EHKVTY
+1846 KHEVIHKFVSKDPNKALPKEVTDLLPVKQTGKEKGDEVKPTEPETKTVEVKDGPWKFVSYDKDSKTVEDKDVEFTGTWEFTPDPEKYNVKHEFVSATEGKDLPQAVKDLTPKDQTGKKDGSTVKPTEPEKTKVADTENDGTWKFEGYKDQDKTTDEVDAKVNRADVTFKGEWKFTPNKHEVTY

-2137 TPAQQTGKKDGETV
+2137 TPKDQTGKKDGETV

-2220 DLLPAN
+2220 DQLPAN
-2226 QTEKVKGDEVTPS
+2226 QTGKVKGDEVKPS

-2252 WKFVSYDKD
+2252 WKFVSYDKE

-2266 DKDVEFIGTW
+2266 DKDVEFTGTW
-2276 EFTPKTTPTDVVTE
+2276 EFIPDVVTE
-2290 YVDED
+2290 YVDEN
-2295 GNTIA
+2295 GKTIA
-2300 PKENGTKAKKD
+2300 PKENGTKDKKD
-2311 IDGYEFV
+2311 IDGYE
-2318 RTETDEQGNTKH
+2318 
-2330 IYKKK
+2330 
-2335 VTPPA
+2335 
-2340 DVVTEYV
+2340 
-2347 DEDGKTISPKENGT
+2347 
-2361 KEKKDIDG
+2361 
-2369 YVFVRTETDD
+2369 FVRTETDD

-2388 KKTTPSPSV
+2388 KKTTPTPDVVTEYVDENGKTISPKEDGKQPNKEIDGYEFVKTTTDDKGNTKHIYKKKTTPSPSI

-2407 PIAKDEDG
+2407 PLAKNEDG
-2415 KQDKKDIPGYEF
+2415 KQDKKDIPGYQF
-2427 VKTETDK
+2427 VETKNDK
-2434 DGNVI
+2434 DGNVV
-2439 HVYKFKQTPSPTV
+2439 HVYKLIPSSTV

-2562 YLDTEGNQILADKAG
+2562 YVDTEGNQILADKAG

-2605 KLAPAVKVE
+2605 KIAPAVKVE

-2623 QLLLPKEGTQNQV
+2623 QLLPPKEGTQNQV
-2636 NIDGYDYVSTN
+2636 NIDGYDYISTN
-2647 KDNNGNTIHVYKKKV
+2647 KDNNGNTIHTYKKAFKK
-2662 LTPDVVTKY
+2662 PVTKF

-2679 ADTQKGKHPSKNIE
+2679 AESEMGRNPSKAIP

-2701 SDEKGNI
+2701 TDEKGNL

-2716 DSTKVVTEYVDE
+2716 DSTKVVTKFVDE
-2728 NGKTIAPKEDGKQP
+2728 KGKTIVPNEDGKKP
-2742 NKDIDGY
+2742 KKDIKGY
-2749 EFVRTEKDEKGNTKH
+2749 EFVKTETDEDGNTVH

-2823 KSPSAENK
+2823 KSPATENK

-2867 VYPTKPSKLEVK
+2867 VYPTKPSKLKVK

-2895 TIDNKDVNFTGKWKF
+2895 VVNNKDVNFTGKWKF

-2915 GKVRVS
+2915 GKVKVL
-2921 TGANSRSKS
+2921 TGENSRSKS

-2958 NRY
+2958 NKY

>member
-61 QKQIILDGK
+61 QKQIVLDKK
-70 SISDPGHVFKDKSKV
+70 SISDPGHVFKDKDKV
-85 LEKWQDEEGND
+85 LLKWQDEEGND

-137 YMTDTITDAS
+137 YMTDTIADAS

-247 TEDGDPFDLNTLVL
+247 TEDGDPVDLNTLVL

-287 NDDGYTFHEIISAR
+287 NDDGYTFHEIISA
-301 GLNGE
+301 
-306 KTSLPF
+306 
-312 KGSENPDPKVAPSGP
+312 
-327 IVEDIAK
+327 
-334 LTEKDGRFNDSY
+334 
-346 NSKDENGKMDHTYSN
+346 
-361 PQTLD
+361 
-366 YLGFHLNEEKTKQ
+366 TKQ

-401 TVWVYK
+401 TIWVYK
-407 NQHGVD
+407 NASGTSYYQ
-413 VYPNNANWINAT
+413 ANWVNAT
-425 DENGD
+425 DENGN

-437 GQSSEKWFDKLNKD
+437 GQSSETWFDKLNKD
-451 YIYYRDKSIGSFY
+451 YIYYKDKSIGSFY

-519 EIGGRVKFENTEH
+519 EIGDRVKFENTEH
-532 YYNYNGFRYRVYEP
+532 YVTYYGRNYRVFEP
-546 RNGMWDN
+546 SDGMWASKTN
-553 TTYSWVD
+553 TWVD
-560 KTDHVDDIKGFQP
+560 ETDHVDDIKGFQP
-573 KTGDMSRDGLQSVNV
+573 KTGDMSADGLQSVNV

-596 MFAAGKG
+596 MFTPKG
-603 VGGYENYTGT
+603 YGGYFNYTGT
-613 PYIDNG
+613 KYIDNG

-650 EADTSDFGLNYK
+650 EADTSDFGLDYK
-662 IGETTNPDNP
+662 IGETKNPDNP

-678 WYEDSTF
+678 WYEDSSF

-718 TNQDDYKK
+718 TNQDDYEK

-872 LMDKNKTLYAQWK
+872 LMDKSKTLYAQWK

-997 NTNEEVEL
+997 NTKEEVEL
-1005 KSNPKGTET
+1005 KSNPKGTDT
-1014 KANEGFKFSH
+1014 KAKEGYKFSH
-1024 WTADKEITLNNGT
+1024 WTADKEITLNDGT
-1037 KIPAGEKITDEQLKQ
+1037 KIAAGEKITEEQLKQ

-1063 NFVKDAPKEFN
+1063 NFVKDAPNEFN
-1074 VTHEFKVAEDS
+1074 VRHEFKVADDS
-1085 PVKEMP
+1085 PIKEMP
-1091 ADVKKAVDAQLPED
+1091 AEVKTAVDAQLPED

-1110 GKTTTPG
+1110 GSVVTPTAPKQTTVEDTENDGTWKFEGYKDQDKTTD
-1117 ELKDPKDVEDKT
+1117 E
-1129 NDGVWTFEGFEDQ
+1129 
-1142 DPDTKDVDAKVNG
+1142 VDAKVNG

-1164 KFTPNKHEV
+1164 KFTPNKHKV
-1173 TYEYVSGTKGLE
+1173 TYEYESGTKGVA
-1185 LPEALKAKA
+1185 LPAELKAKA

-1200 KVKGEKVT
+1200 KVKG
-1208 SPVPEGKDAE
+1208 
-1218 FRDETNKGTW
+1218 
-1228 TFKSYDKDSVEI
+1228 
-1240 TNKDEN
+1240 
-1246 VQGTWEFTPDQEPGK
+1246 
-1261 YNVTHEFKVAEDSPV
+1261 
-1276 KEMPADVK
+1276 
-1284 KAVDAQLPED
+1284 
-1294 KKAEDGKTTTPGEL
+1294 
-1308 KAPKDVE
+1308 
-1315 DKTNDGV
+1315 
-1322 WKFEGFK
+1322 
-1329 DQNPDTEAVDAKVN
+1329 DT
-1343 GADVKF
+1343 
-1349 EGEWKFKPNEHK
+1349 
-1361 VTYEYVS
+1361 
-1368 GTKGVELPETL
+1368 
-1379 KNKAPEKVTGKV
+1379 
-1391 KGDKVTSPVPTGDD
+1391 VTSPVPTGDD
-1405 ATFRDETNKGTW
+1405 ATFRDEANKGTW
-1417 TFKSYDRNE
+1417 TFKSYDKNE
-1426 VEITNKDENVTGTW
+1426 VEITNKDEKVTGTW

-1445 QQPEKYNVTHEFVSK
+1445 AEPGKYNVTHKFVSK

-1716 DGNTISQKE
+1716 DGNTISPKE
-1725 NGEKEKKDIDG
+1725 NGAKEKKDIDG

-2032 YVSGTKGVN
+2032 YVSGTKGVD
-2041 LPAELKAKAPKEVTG
+2041 LPEALKAKAPKEVTG

-2479 YQFVKTEKDEKG
+2479 YQ
-2491 NTVHIYKK
+2491 
-2499 LAPVPKVE
+2499 
-2507 TRYVDENGNQLL
+2507 
-2519 PPKEG
+2519 
-2524 TQNQVN
+2524 
-2530 IDGYDYVSTNKDN
+2530 
-2543 NGNTIHVYKKK
+2543 
-2554 PIQDVETR
+2554 
-2562 YLDTEGNQILADKAG
+2562 
-2577 THDPSTIEGY
+2577 
-2587 QLVRT
+2587 LVRT
-2592 EKDENGN
+2592 EKDENG
-2599 TRHIYQ
+2599 
-2605 KLAPAVKVE
+2605 
-2614 TRYVDENGN
+2614 
-2623 QLLLPKEGTQNQV
+2623 
-2636 NIDGYDYVSTN
+2636 
-2647 KDNNGNTIHVYKKKV
+2647 
-2662 LTPDVVTKY
+2662 
-2671 VDENGNEI
+2671 
-2679 ADTQKGKHPSKNIE
+2679 
-2693 GYEIITTK
+2693 
-2701 SDEKGNI
+2701 
-2708 IYVYRKKP
+2708 
-2716 DSTKVVTEYVDE
+2716 
-2728 NGKTIAPKEDGKQP
+2728 
-2742 NKDIDGY
+2742 
-2749 EFVRTEKDEKGNTKH
+2749 
-2764 IYKKKTTPPTEVVT
+2764 
-2778 EYVDEDGK
+2778 
-2786 TIAPKETGTKDKK
+2786 
-2799 DIEGYEFVKT
+2799 
-2809 EKDNKGNTKHIYKK
+2809 
-2823 KSPSAENK
+2823 
-2831 YKVTHKFESTTPGK
+2831 
-2845 TLPKE
+2845 
-2850 ILDLLPKNQEG
+2850 
-2861 IENGRK
+2861 
-2867 VYPTKPSKLEVK
+2867 
-2879 VKDGTWV
+2879 
-2886 FEGYDKDSS
+2886 
-2895 TIDNKDVNFTGKWKF
+2895 
-2910 VPNKI
+2910 
-2915 GKVRVS
+2915 
-2921 TGANSRSKS
+2921 
-2930 NVKTGIEGS
+2930 
-2939 SNLIFVLI
+2939 
-2947 GSAFALYKNKK
+2947 
-2958 NRY
+2958 

>member
-70 SISDPGHVFKDKSKV
+70 EISDPGHVFKDKDKV
-85 LEKWQDEEGND
+85 LLKWQDEEGND
-96 IKFDTPI
+96 IEFDTPI

-159 ANKYFVNWSETKDG
+159 ANKYFVNWSTSKDG
-173 KSGVYDEE
+173 SSGVYDEN
-181 SLKKDIAA
+181 SLKKDIEA

-211 DGASFQDQ
+211 EGASFQDQ
-219 ILADDGGKLDKMPE
+219 ILASKDSKLDKMPE
-233 KPTRA
+233 DPTRA

-247 TEDGDPFDLNTLVL
+247 AEDGDPVDLNTLVL
-261 DKDINVYAVWKP
+261 DKDITVYAVWKP

-301 GLNGE
+301 GLNGD

-327 IVEDIAK
+327 IVKDIKK
-334 LTEKDGRFNDSY
+334 LTEKDGRFNDGY
-346 NSKDENGKMDHTYSN
+346 NSKDENGDMDHFYTN

-401 TVWVYK
+401 TVLVYK

-413 VYPNNANWINAT
+413 VYSNNAYWINAT

-437 GQSSEKWFDKLNKD
+437 GQSSEEWFDKLNKD

-464 TKAPVMGDKDV
+464 TKAPVMGDEDV

-493 WDPSKFN
+493 WDPNKFN

-519 EIGGRVKFENTEH
+519 EIGARVEFQNTEH

-573 KTGDMSRDGLQSVNV
+573 KTGDMSADGLQSVNV

-603 VGGYENYTGT
+603 VGGYQDYTGT
-613 PYIDNG
+613 PYIEDG

-633 IIYYSGN
+633 IIYYSGT
-640 KKLASNPYKY
+640 KRLDSKPYKY
-650 EADTSDFGLNYK
+650 EADTSDFGLGYEK
-662 IGETTNPDNP
+662 GVTKNPNNP

-690 HEDGAKMP
+690 HENGAKMP

-718 TNQDDYKK
+718 TNQDDYER

-736 DDTLYDGKYKDAKVS
+736 DDNLYDGKYKDAKAS
-751 EENFPQPVKPKDAT
+751 EENFPQPVKPEGAR
-765 EFLGWYEKNKNGR
+765 EFLGWYEKNENNR

-816 KVEGKA
+816 KVEGTA

-829 IKDAKAQATDVGN
+829 INDAKALATDVGD
-842 VKVNGGKK
+842 VKVNDGKK

-898 ANGGVGDQYVVEE
+898 ANGGVGDQHVVEE

-925 GEKINYTREGYVF
+925 GEEINYTREGYAF

-984 GNGQVKEGENFVD
+984 GNGQVKEGENFVA
-997 NTNEEVEL
+997 NTKEEVEL
-1005 KSNPKGTET
+1005 KANPKGIDT
-1014 KANEGFKFSH
+1014 KAKEGYKFSH

-1037 KIPAGEKITDEQLKQ
+1037 KIPAGEKITEEQLKQ
-1052 AVITEPLTFKA
+1052 AVITEPLTFTA
-1063 NFVKDAPKEFN
+1063 NFVKDKPSEFN
-1074 VTHEFKVAEDS
+1074 VTHEFVSATEGKDLPQA
-1085 PVKEMP
+1085 VKDLTP
-1091 ADVKKAVDAQLPED
+1091 KDQTGK
-1105 KKAED
+1105 ED
-1110 GKTTTPG
+1110 GIVVKPTAPTQT
-1117 ELKDPKDVEDKT
+1117 EVKDTE
-1129 NDGVWTFEGFEDQ
+1129 NDGTWTFEGYKDQ
-1142 DPDTKDVDAKVNG
+1142 DTTTDEVDAKVNG

-1164 KFTPNKHEV
+1164 KFTPNKHKV
-1173 TYEYVSGTKGLE
+1173 TYEYVSGTKGVDLPAE
-1185 LPEALKAKA
+1185 LKEKA
-1194 PEKVTG
+1194 PKEVTD
-1200 KVKGEKVT
+1200 KVKGDTVT
-1208 SPVPEGKDAE
+1208 SPVPEGKDAT
-1218 FRDETNKGTW
+1218 FRDEVNKGTW
-1228 TFKSYDKDSVEI
+1228 KFKSYDKDSVEI

-1246 VQGTWEFTPDQEPGK
+1246 V
-1261 YNVTHEFKVAEDSPV
+1261 
-1276 KEMPADVK
+1276 
-1284 KAVDAQLPED
+1284 
-1294 KKAEDGKTTTPGEL
+1294 
-1308 KAPKDVE
+1308 
-1315 DKTNDGV
+1315 
-1322 WKFEGFK
+1322 
-1329 DQNPDTEAVDAKVN
+1329 
-1343 GADVKF
+1343 
-1349 EGEWKFKPNEHK
+1349 
-1361 VTYEYVS
+1361 
-1368 GTKGVELPETL
+1368 
-1379 KNKAPEKVTGKV
+1379 
-1391 KGDKVTSPVPTGDD
+1391 
-1405 ATFRDETNKGTW
+1405 KGTW
-1417 TFKSYDRNE
+1417 
-1426 VEITNKDENVTGTW
+1426 V
-1440 EFTPD
+1440 
-1445 QQPEKYNVTHEFVSK
+1445 
-1460 DPNKELPQ
+1460 
-1468 EVLALLP
+1468 
-1475 ADQTGKEKGDVVKPT
+1475 
-1490 EPKTKTVEVKDG
+1490 
-1502 TWKFVSYDKDSKT
+1502 
-1515 VEDKDVEFT
+1515 
-1524 GTWEFTP
+1524 
-1531 KTTPI
+1531 
-1536 DYNVSHKFVSATEG
+1536 
-1550 KTLPKAV
+1550 
-1557 TDLTPDQQTGKKDG
+1557 
-1571 ETVTPTA
+1571 
-1578 PTQTEVKD
+1578 
-1586 TENDGTWKFEGYD
+1586 
-1599 ENSKTINKS
+1599 
-1608 DVTFEGKWKFTLN
+1608 
-1621 EHKVTYEYVSGTEG
+1621 
-1635 VELPE
+1635 
-1640 ALKAKAPDEVT
+1640 
-1651 GKVKGDTVTS
+1651 
-1661 PVPTGDD
+1661 
-1668 ATFRDD
+1668 
-1674 VNKGTWTFKSY
+1674 
-1685 DKNDVTISNKDEKV
+1685 
-1699 TGTWE
+1699 

-1716 DGNTISQKE
+1716 DGNTISPKE
-1725 NGEKEKKDIDG
+1725 NGTKEKKDIDG

-1741 TEKDDKG
+1741 TEKDEKGNTKHIYKKKTTPTPDVVTEYVDEDGNTISPKENGTKEKKDIDGYEFVRTETDDKG

-1773 EGKDLPKAVTDL
+1773 EGKALPKAVTDL
-1785 TPDQQTGKKDGD
+1785 TPD
-1797 TVTPTAPTQKEVKDT
+1797 
-1812 ENDGTWT
+1812 
-1819 FEGYDENSKTINK
+1819 
-1832 SDVTFEG
+1832 
-1839 KWKFTPN
+1839 
-1846 EHKVTY
+1846 
-1852 KFESEDPTKP
+1852 
-1862 LPKEVTDLLPDP
+1862 
-1874 EKGKVKGDK
+1874 
-1883 VTPTKPVPESIT
+1883 
-1895 TKDGVW
+1895 
-1901 TFVGYDEESKTV
+1901 
-1913 GDKDVEFIGKWKFS
+1913 
-1927 PKPDPVTYN
+1927 
-1936 VNHQFKSATK
+1936 
-1946 GKDLPQAVKDQ
+1946 
-1957 LPDQQTGI
+1957 
-1965 EDGKTVTPTSPKKE
+1965 
-1979 KVEDTDNDG
+1979 
-1988 TWTFK
+1988 
-1993 GYKDLDTTTDDVDA
+1993 
-2007 KVDGAD
+2007 
-2013 VMFEG
+2013 
-2018 SWEFTPNKH
+2018 
-2027 KVTYE
+2027 
-2032 YVSGTKGVN
+2032 
-2041 LPAELKAKAPKEVTG
+2041 
-2056 KVKGDKVTSPVPE
+2056 
-2069 GKDAE
+2069 
-2074 FRDDKNKG
+2074 
-2082 TWTFKSFDKNSVEIS
+2082 
-2097 NQDEK
+2097 
-2102 VTGTWV
+2102 
-2108 FTPDPEYKV
+2108 
-2117 EHKFVSSTKGKDL
+2117 
-2130 PKAVTDL
+2130 
-2137 TPAQQTGKKDGETV
+2137 QQTGKKDGETV

-2179 KTIDKSDVTFEGKW
+2179 KTIDKSDITFEGKW

-2226 QTEKVKGDEVTPS
+2226 QTGKVKGDEVKPT

-2266 DKDVEFIGTW
+2266 DKDVEFTGTW
-2276 EFTPKTTPTDVVTE
+2276 EFIPDVVTE
-2290 YVDED
+2290 YVDEN
-2295 GNTIA
+2295 GKTIA
-2300 PKENGTKAKKD
+2300 PKEDGKQPNKN

-2318 RTETDEQGNTKH
+2318 RTEKDDKGNTKH

-2347 DEDGKTISPKENGT
+2347 DEDGNTISPKENGT

-2369 YVFVRTETDD
+2369 YEFVRTETDD

-2388 KKTTPSPSV
+2388 KKTTPSPSI

-2407 PIAKDEDG
+2407 PLAKDEDG
-2415 KQDKKDIPGYEF
+2415 KQDKKDIPGYQF
-2427 VKTETDK
+2427 VETKNDK
-2434 DGNVI
+2434 DGNVV
-2439 HVYKFKQTPSPTV
+2439 HVYKLIPSPTV

-2499 LAPVPKVE
+2499 IAPVPKVE

-2562 YLDTEGNQILADKAG
+2562 YVDTEGNQILADKAG

-2599 TRHIYQ
+2599 TVHIYK
-2605 KLAPAVKVE
+2605 KLAPVPKVE
-2614 TRYVDENGN
+2614 TRYIDENGN

-2636 NIDGYDYVSTN
+2636 NIDGYDYVSTS

-2679 ADTQKGKHPSKNIE
+2679 AETQKGKHPSKNIE

-2701 SDEKGNI
+2701 TDEKGNI

-2716 DSTKVVTEYVDE
+2716 NSTKVVTKFVDE
-2728 NGKTIAPKEDGKQP
+2728 NGKTIAPNEDGKKP
-2742 NKDIDGY
+2742 KKDIKGY
-2749 EFVRTEKDEKGNTKH
+2749 EFVRTETDKDGNTVH